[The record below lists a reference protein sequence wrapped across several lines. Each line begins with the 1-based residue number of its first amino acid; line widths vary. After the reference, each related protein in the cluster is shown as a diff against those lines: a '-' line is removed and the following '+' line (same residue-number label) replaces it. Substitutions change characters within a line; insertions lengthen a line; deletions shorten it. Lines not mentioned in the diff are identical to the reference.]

1 MASNPQP
8 QPPPPPPPPPPP
20 QQPPPLPGAGTA
32 VGGGAAEPELVSMIV
47 NHLKSQGLFDQ
58 FRRDC
63 LADVDTKPAY
73 QNLRQ
78 RVDNFVSNH
87 LATHTWSP
95 HLNKNQLRNN
105 IRQQVLKSGMLESGI
120 DRIISQVVDPKINHT
135 FRPQVE
141 KAVHEFLA
149 TLNHKEEAGP
159 STAPNEEK
167 TDASIAVQDVRG
179 TKYRLPAAV
188 FYAVLLQSHHPTWE
202 DSVSATAPSGNVAS
216 DAMSILETITSL
228 NQEASAARAST
239 ENSNPKNNDKIAKRL
254 SSQQSVDGSSDREK
268 NAEDLP
274 DREKAI
280 CDLSGEGAETFAKCE
295 DLNELPCQSEEIKN
309 SAKDTNN
316 LTSTSKDTSK
326 EIQQESEDQKSKLL
340 DKCDKKP
347 DSSEKGERRKEKKE
361 KPDKK
366 SDHSKK
372 SDDTLKSKEEK
383 QARESEPV
391 KQLVPEK
398 NSNKHKTTESTKEE
412 NMSVDSD
419 MDVLSDI
426 TVSSVHTSDLS
437 SFEEESEEETVISDS
452 TEEGEITSDD
462 EEEKNSLSKTKP
474 HANELS
480 DGKAK
485 PVRHAYVRKPFLYS
499 KYFSDSDDERTVEQR
514 RQSIAKEKE
523 ERLLRRQ
530 INRERLE
537 EKRKQK
543 AAEKTKSL
551 KTGNQNSKGKSVS
564 NLEEPSSRSLESK
577 AAGTSIKDA
586 LKEQKFLEKKVAL
599 SRKRKRDSRHAE
611 DGCKKKYEPSEEDS
625 KEMQKTNETCEKNS
639 SKELKHNHGKSEIS
653 KQLKRLSESVHSTE
667 ESKSDSKAEKEHKRK
682 PSASLQAEGAQ
693 QDSETR
699 DPKRQLDR
707 VEVSTEEL
715 QKQKSILKNEK
726 HPKKDSDAEIQHMR
740 NAAKKEGKSYRDK
753 NEKERTTLEDKL
765 SLKHKYKGD
774 SIHKSSE
781 DIELHSLERS
791 SKGEDGGQKHNQQ
804 VKVSSDDKSERKSK
818 HRSERKMSVT
828 GKDGKNIS
836 ESTLKAEELLRKE
849 NKKDRHLSTEKSR
862 AEYKSKRSLSDSRPQ
877 KDSLSASKQLPSA
890 SHRRSES
897 YSEDKHEIESTNSDC
912 NSKQEDGV
920 HKDRRRSKSL
930 VEEKIMLKS
939 KSKSHSKQFKASE
952 TELQENITKQETG
965 QKLDKD
971 KSIEENDSD
980 KQHKSKNED
989 KVFEESG
996 AESELVSGTQSTQGS
1011 QKDFG
1016 HRVKLHSGERG
1027 SVKEKY
1033 RGDKDLSNSKLERR
1047 FSAEGHKSR
1056 NLKHS
1061 NKEIKKKEESIKV
1074 EDKDIKEMDSGHE
1087 KVLSITVAMDKK
1099 QSKKISCENR
1109 KGSISNTSNQDLPG
1123 EEKQSASTTESS
1135 HTAAPQKSSMNNDD
1149 LHSGHEEEQMEVD
1162 LKPSK
1167 DQEASNIKG
1176 KSIQNLLQATDAEYA
1191 VKEKISVSLSDKELK
1206 HNLADPEVCELQFLP
1221 AAEKTVKQ
1229 EDIPNKQ
1236 VGALDALSKQAS
1248 MDQGPDKPGAYKMSV
1263 VYETGSRI
1271 LLNVPSKDQASED
1284 SRRPKNL
1291 KTVINSNS
1299 DDVPLAANSSREDAA
1314 DAVSMDISDF
1324 TESLGSMSKEC
1335 HNSGGTSLFEDT
1347 CILKNDAEQVVC
1359 MEQQDSP
1366 VLSSVMKDD
1375 GENTT
1380 MTKNIEKDNEVP
1392 RPDEQAME
1400 GSTAGLPSQQDYG
1413 EAAMLESPQETELKI
1428 KEENLLTDK
1437 AEDCGDVTTKEL
1449 LLKREKRE
1457 CLHRDPSAKGE
1468 RSTEMDN
1475 VEKNEVHDIDDMIQ
1489 SSSVFMPE
1497 TVPEETVKSSVTA
1510 SGQEGNGVTGMED
1523 KNESN
1528 AVGTSA
1534 GSSKLSLLYSS
1545 LQTTPA
1551 TVIGTSTEKFTES
1564 TVMATSTGEE
1574 RAEGALR
1581 SEKDSDATT
1590 TCSEEESEVTV
1601 ICTSIEADEG
1611 FTTGIWVKSSEGSS
1625 FITGADIGEC
1635 TVAAAEEGGG
1645 SVVTEGLAESES
1657 FLTSTEGEENGD
1669 CTMVDAE
1676 ESGKDTVN
1684 ASGVEI
1690 EDSVNSAGA
1699 EEKDDAVTSA
1709 GSEEKRK
1716 TSTCVDTGKFESS
1729 VSCLGEVESDGA
1741 VTSAGTET
1749 GEGSTSGDSLGE
1761 FRGSVRAGQ
1770 VKEHEGTVTCT
1781 GAEERGHNFII
1792 CSVTGTDVQGE
1803 STVTGA
1809 CIAMVTNNS
1818 GATGTSGNKS
1828 EDTVN
1833 GESAVTSTGITPEDD
1848 AEISVVCTGL
1858 EDSNEGFAV
1867 CLEAEKCGNLMD
1879 STGAKE
1885 EASITTASIGPCD
1898 DEDFVTSTG
1907 SKEEDEEGEGI
1918 VTSTGR
1924 GNEENEHAPTCTGME
1939 SENAL
1944 ICIGAEEGESSII
1957 CIVAEQME
1965 AESGVAGTNINKLT
1979 VDSMTS
1985 AEKEANFGTNCKNAK
2000 GIVESSVTSASAA
2013 DEGALMVHIGKHEG
2027 TLIPLDAEE
2036 CEGPMTSAMA
2046 VQDKSQSGAEDEH
2059 ENAMTCFGSREL
2071 DASTSSAVP
2080 TEDENSLI
2088 PPGREEKVKGDIIST
2103 STVEQS
2109 DAPLHSAMDAEEGPL
2124 AAARGNESGE
2134 SSMILIDSEDTEVPM
2149 PSTATEF
2156 KECMHAFSR
2165 KREKDECTMIS
2176 TSIVEEFEAPMSSA
2190 AIEYGGQL
2198 PSVKT
2203 EEINENGMVSID
2215 MEIYEVPM
2223 PSESSAGG
2231 DDDDDDESHPT
2242 ASGKEERD
2250 ECAMISTSVVEEQV
2264 IVMSGEVTEE
2274 AIQRMSDTE
2283 SKNAAV
2289 MISTSTAECFEAPM
2303 SSVAV
2308 QDEDKLASSETEGRY
2323 EAAVITTSMTEECE
2337 IVLIS
2342 ATPQAESQL
2351 IVTEGNEDA
2360 VMSPNASEECKIV
2373 ETTAAVDE
2381 QFGLAAFNA
2390 DAKSKGSVIFV
2401 GECGAPVLRVATNNE
2416 DQHAASSLGDKEEG
2430 AVITLS
2436 TMEECDSLFTFTV
2449 IEESQLAAESTELK
2463 DKNEEIFNTA
2473 NQIEC
2478 ILSSAGPEK
2487 SSNTLLVIGRENE
2500 THESGVRGESAVS
2513 QTTADSEITETDE
2526 NAVNLMSVD
2535 EALCVEI
2542 STETAVSPSPS
2553 SEASED
2559 DEQAEDALHEGVT
2572 SELSCMISEAAAES
2586 EALRNVNYKSSS
2598 NLLLESD
2605 FSEIRTSLP
2614 RAQALS
2620 LVSANEVTVNTN
2632 HGEVTVN
2639 TNHGEVTIEAE
2650 LREKSD
2656 FPVLH
2661 VGELYSCDDKTNLV
2675 KIDDIGIEV
2684 TFQKSNE
2691 TCNSGNNAALPKL
2704 AEELEFES
2712 DLKTD
2717 KPQQPESPRSE
2728 EEYMELHTKEF
2739 QKDLLQRNIALERA
2753 TFQVENLDT
2762 QKTEEHRSR
2771 GIQCKSSGTMDKE
2784 KCNQLIAQDV
2794 RKDDEQSQCSRTK
2807 PDNIKEVISGDTAE
2821 ESKEIDVKRTPP
2833 KSTMEEK
2840 DEFTIEQEM
2849 SEKEK
2854 HGLESNEN
2862 SPEGNQPV
2870 IVKRKRGRPRKYPLE
2885 AVQPG
2890 GGESK
2895 ADMSTGNLQFPIFAS
2910 GGKTPQAETL
2920 EPERKR
2926 RKLTSSEDELKE
2938 QEEGEEEDCEE
2949 DDEAHSGATTR
2960 SATRLEAQRK
2970 QPSKPTT
2977 RATSKGSSPSSV
2989 SPRKRQN
2996 LAAKKRSPSDTKINK
3011 SPPLTQLK
3019 VQSAKRKR
3027 EDSPTVVR
3035 RKGQQKTEE
3044 TPVKKAKR

>member
-1 MASNPQP
+1 MASNSQP

-20 QQPPPLPGAGTA
+20 QQPPPLPGAGAA
-32 VGGGAAEPELVSMIV
+32 VGGGASEPELVSMIV

-159 STAPNEEK
+159 STTPSEEK
-167 TDASIAVQDVRG
+167 TDGSITVQG
-179 TKYRLPAAV
+179 
-188 FYAVLLQSHHPTWE
+188 
-202 DSVSATAPSGNVAS
+202 VSATAPSGNVAS

-239 ENSNPKNNDKIAKRL
+239 ENSNPKNNDKVAKRL
-254 SSQQSVDGSSDREK
+254 SSQQSVDGSTDRER
-268 NAEDLP
+268 NVEDLP
-274 DREKAI
+274 DREKAV

-295 DLNELPCQSEEIKN
+295 DLNELPCQSEEIKT

-316 LTSTSKDTSK
+316 LTFISKDTSK
-326 EIQQESEDQKSKLL
+326 EIQQEGEDQRSKLS
-340 DKCDKKP
+340 DKYDKKP

-361 KPDKK
+361 KLDKK
-366 SDHSKK
+366 SEHSKK
-372 SDDTLKSKEEK
+372 SDDTTKSKEEK

-391 KQLVPEK
+391 KQLVSEK
-398 NSNKHKTTESTKEE
+398 NSNKHKPTESTKETREE
-412 NMSVDSD
+412 NTSVDSD

-437 SFEEESEEETVISDS
+437 SFEEETEEETVISDS

-462 EEEKNSLSKTKP
+462 EEEKNSQHKTKP
-474 HANELS
+474 HANELN

-485 PVRHAYVRKPFLYS
+485 PVRHTYVRKPFLYS

-543 AAEKTKSL
+543 AAEKTKSQ
-551 KTGNQNSKGKSVS
+551 KTGNQNAKGKSGL
-564 NLEEPSSRSLESK
+564 NLEEPSSRSHESK
-577 AAGTSIKDA
+577 ATGTSIKDV

-611 DGCKKKYEPSEEDS
+611 DGCKKKYEPSEEDT

-653 KQLKRLSESVHSTE
+653 KQLRRLSESVHSTE

-682 PSASLQAEGAQ
+682 TSTSLQAEGAQ

-707 VEVSTEEL
+707 AEVNTEEL
-715 QKQKSILKNEK
+715 QKQKSIFKNEK
-726 HPKKDSDAEIQHMR
+726 HPRKDSDTEIQHMR
-740 NAAKKEGKSYRDK
+740 NAAKKEAKSYRDK
-753 NEKERTTLEDKL
+753 NEKERTALEDKV

-774 SIHKSSE
+774 GLHKSSE
-781 DIELHSLERS
+781 DVELHSFEKSL
-791 SKGEDGGQKHNQQ
+791 KGEDGGQKHNQQ
-804 VKVSSDDKSERKSK
+804 IKVSSDDKYEKKNK
-818 HRSERKMSVT
+818 HRSERKISVT

-836 ESTLKAEELLRKE
+836 ESTLKAEESLRKE

-877 KDSLSASKQLPSA
+877 KDSLSASKQLVSA
-890 SHRRSES
+890 MHRRSES
-897 YSEDKHEIESTNSDC
+897 YSEDKHEIESANSDS
-912 NSKQEDGV
+912 NLKQEDGV

-930 VEEKIMLKS
+930 VEDKVLLKS

-952 TELQENITKQETG
+952 TELQETSIKQETG
-965 QKLDKD
+965 QKLDKE
-971 KSIEENDSD
+971 KSTEENDSD
-980 KQHKSKNED
+980 KQRKSKNED
-989 KVFEESG
+989 KVFEESS
-996 AESELVSGTQSTQGS
+996 ADFELVSGTQLTQGS
-1011 QKDFG
+1011 QKDFS
-1016 HRVKLHSGERG
+1016 HKVKSHSGERG

-1033 RGDKDLSNSKLERR
+1033 RGDKDLSNSKLEKR
-1047 FSAEGHKSR
+1047 FSAEGHKGR
-1056 NLKHS
+1056 NLKHN
-1061 NKEIKKKEESIKV
+1061 NKEIKKKEESIKS
-1074 EDKDIKEMDSGHE
+1074 EDKDTKEMDSGHE
-1087 KVLSITVAMDKK
+1087 KVLSTMLAMDKK
-1099 QSKKISCENR
+1099 QSKKIPSENR
-1109 KGSISNTSNQDLPG
+1109 KGSISNQDLLG
-1123 EEKQSASTTESS
+1123 KAKQSASTTESS
-1135 HTAAPQKSSMNNDD
+1135 HAPASQKSSMNNDD
-1149 LHSGHEEEQMEVD
+1149 LHSGHEEELMELD
-1162 LKPSK
+1162 LEQTKV
-1167 DQEASNIKG
+1167 QEASNVKG
-1176 KSIQNLLQATDAEYA
+1176 KNIQNSLQATGAECA
-1191 VKEKISVSLSDKELK
+1191 AKEKIPLSVSNEESKYSV
-1206 HNLADPEVCELQFLP
+1206 ADPEACELQFLP
-1221 AAEKTVKQ
+1221 AAEKTIK
-1229 EDIPNKQ
+1229 EDISDKQ
-1236 VGALDALSKQAS
+1236 VGALNILSKQAS
-1248 MDQGPDKPGAYKMSV
+1248 MDQGPNKQGAYQMSG
-1263 VYETGSRI
+1263 VYEKSSRV
-1271 LLNVPSKDQASED
+1271 LLNVPSKDQVSED
-1284 SRRPKNL
+1284 SNKPKNL

-1299 DDVPLAANSSREDAA
+1299 DDVPLAINSSREDAA
-1314 DAVSMDISDF
+1314 DAKSMDMDISDF
-1324 TESLGSMSKEC
+1324 TDSCSSMSKEC
-1335 HNSGGTSLFEDT
+1335 HHSDGTSVFEDT
-1347 CILKNDAEQVVC
+1347 FILKNDAARVVY
-1359 MEQQDSP
+1359 MKQQDSA
-1366 VLSSVMKDD
+1366 VLSSVMKD
-1375 GENTT
+1375 GGGNNS
-1380 MTKNIEKDNEVP
+1380 MTKSIEKGNEMP
-1392 RPDEQAME
+1392 QPDEPTME
-1400 GSTAGLPSQQDYG
+1400 DSTAGLPSQDYEE
-1413 EAAMLESPQETELKI
+1413 EAKLESTQGSELKMRE
-1428 KEENLLTDK
+1428 KNLMADIT
-1437 AEDCGDVTTKEL
+1437 EDCGDTTEEL
-1449 LLKREKRE
+1449 LLRRKARKY
-1457 CLHRDPSAKGE
+1457 LSRDPSTKGE
-1468 RSTEMDN
+1468 SSSMMDN
-1475 VEKNEVHDIDDMIQ
+1475 VEKNEVHDIDDTIQ
-1489 SSSVFMPE
+1489 SSSVLVLE
-1497 TVPEETVKSSVTA
+1497 RVPEGTVKNSVIA
-1510 SGQEGNGVTGMED
+1510 SGQEGNSVIGVED
-1523 KNESN
+1523 RNESS

-1534 GSSKLSLLYSS
+1534 GSSKFSLLYSS

-1551 TVIGTSTEKFTES
+1551 TAIGTSTEKIIES

-1574 RAEGALR
+1574 RADGASH

-1590 TCSEEESEVTV
+1590 TCSEEEGEVTV

-1611 FTTGIWVKSSEGSS
+1611 FTTGVWVKSSEGSS
-1625 FITGADIGEC
+1625 FSTGADIGEC

-1676 ESGKDTVN
+1676 ESVKDSVN

-1690 EDSVNSAGA
+1690 EDNVNSAGA

-1716 TSTCVDTGKFESS
+1716 TSACVDTGKFESS
-1729 VSCLGEVESDGA
+1729 VSCLGEAESDGA

-1749 GEGSTSGDSLGE
+1749 GEGSTSGDSSSE
-1761 FRGSVRAGQ
+1761 FRGSVTAGQ

-1792 CSVTGTDVQGE
+1792 CSVTGTDAQGE

-1809 CIAMVTNNS
+1809 CIAMVANNS
-1818 GATGTSGNKS
+1818 ATTGTSSDKS

-1858 EDSNEGFAV
+1858 EDSNEGFEV
-1867 CLEAEKCGNLMD
+1867 CLEAEKCESLMD
-1879 STGAKE
+1879 STRAKE
-1885 EASITTASIGPCD
+1885 EASVATVSVGLCD
-1898 DEDFVTSTG
+1898 DEGFVTSTG
-1907 SKEEDEEGEGI
+1907 SKEEDEEGEDI

-1924 GNEENEHAPTCTGME
+1924 GNEENEHASTCTGME

-1944 ICIGAEEGESSII
+1944 ICIGAEEGGSSII

-1965 AESGVAGTNINKLT
+1965 AESGVAGINKLT
-1979 VDSMTS
+1979 VDSMMS
-1985 AEKEANFGTNCKNAK
+1985 AEEETNCATNCKNAK
-2000 GIVESSVTSASAA
+2000 GLVESSVTSASAA
-2013 DEGALMVHIGKHEG
+2013 DEGALTPHIGKLEG

-2046 VQDKSQSGAEDEH
+2046 VQDKSQSDTEDER
-2059 ENAMTCFGSREL
+2059 ENAMTSFGSREL
-2071 DASTSSAVP
+2071 DASISSAVP
-2080 TEDENSLI
+2080 TDENSSV
-2088 PPGREEKVKGDIIST
+2088 PANREEKVKGDIIST
-2103 STVEQS
+2103 STVEES
-2109 DAPLHSAMDAEEGPL
+2109 DVPLHSALDAEEGPL
-2124 AAARGNESGE
+2124 AVARVTESRE
-2134 SSMILIDSEDTEVPM
+2134 SSMVLIDTEDTEVPM

-2156 KECMHAFSR
+2156 KECVLTCSS
-2165 KREKDECTMIS
+2165 KQEKDECTMIS

-2190 AIEYGGQL
+2190 AIEYDGQL
-2198 PSVKT
+2198 PSVKA
-2203 EEINENGMVSID
+2203 EEINENAVVSID

-2231 DDDDDDESHPT
+2231 DDNDDDESHPT
-2242 ASGKEERD
+2242 ASGKEEKD

-2264 IVMSGEVTEE
+2264 ILMSGEVTEE
-2274 AIQRMSDTE
+2274 AIQHVSDTE
-2283 SKNAAV
+2283 SKNERV
-2289 MISTSTAECFEAPM
+2289 MIPTSTAECFEAPM
-2303 SSVAV
+2303 SSVAM
-2308 QDEDKLASSETEGRY
+2308 QEENKLTGSETEGGY
-2323 EAAVITTSMTEECE
+2323 EAAMITTSVTEECE

-2342 ATPQAESQL
+2342 AAPQAESQL
-2351 IVTEGNEDA
+2351 IVADGDEDA
-2360 VMSPNASEECKIV
+2360 IISPNASEECKIV
-2373 ETTAAVDE
+2373 ETTATVDE

-2390 DAKSKGSVIFV
+2390 DAKSKGSVIFL
-2401 GECGAPVLRVATNNE
+2401 GECGAPVLRVATNSE
-2416 DQHAASSLGDKEEG
+2416 EQHAASSVGDKEEG
-2430 AVITLS
+2430 EVITLS

-2449 IEESQLAAESTELK
+2449 IEESQLAAETTEVK
-2463 DKNEEIFNTA
+2463 DKSEEIFGTA

-2478 ILSSAGPEK
+2478 ILSTTGPEN
-2487 SSNTLLVIGRENE
+2487 SSNSLLVIGRENKA
-2500 THESGVRGESAVS
+2500 HESDVRGESAAS
-2513 QTTADSEITETDE
+2513 QTTADSEITETGE
-2526 NAVNLMSVD
+2526 NSVNLMSVD

-2559 DEQAEDALHEGVT
+2559 DEQTEDVLHEDVT
-2572 SELSCMISEAAAES
+2572 SELSCVISEAAVES
-2586 EALRNVNYKSSS
+2586 ETLRNVNYKFNS

-2605 FSEIRTSLP
+2605 FSEIRTPLP
-2614 RAQALS
+2614 GAQAPS

-2632 HGEVTVN
+2632 NGEIS
-2639 TNHGEVTIEAE
+2639 IEAE
-2650 LREKSD
+2650 LGEKRN
-2656 FPVLH
+2656 FPVLR
-2661 VGELYSCDDKTNLV
+2661 VEELCGSNDKTNLIKV
-2675 KIDDIGIEV
+2675 DDVGIEV
-2684 TFQKSNE
+2684 TFPKSNS
-2691 TCNSGNNAALPKL
+2691 TLNSGNNAALPKL
-2704 AEELEFES
+2704 AEELEFETN
-2712 DLKTD
+2712 LRPEE
-2717 KPQQPESPRSE
+2717 PQQPESPRSE
-2728 EEYMELHTKEF
+2728 EGYVDLHTKEF
-2739 QKDLLQRNIALERA
+2739 QKDLLQRNIALERETCHA
-2753 TFQVENLDT
+2753 ENLDT
-2762 QKTEEHRSR
+2762 QIAEEQRSR
-2771 GIQCKSSGTMDKE
+2771 GTQCKSSGAMDKE
-2784 KCNQLIAQDV
+2784 KCYQLIAQDV
-2794 RKDDEQSQCSRTK
+2794 RKDDEASQCSEMK
-2807 PDNIKEVISGDTAE
+2807 SDNIKEVISGDTAE
-2821 ESKEIDVKRTPP
+2821 VSKEIDVKCTPP
-2833 KSTMEEK
+2833 KSTVEEK
-2840 DEFTIEQEM
+2840 DEFTIEHEM

-2854 HGLESNEN
+2854 HSLESNEN
-2862 SPEGNQPV
+2862 SPEENQPV

-2885 AVQPG
+2885 AIQPG

-2895 ADMSTGNLQFPIFAS
+2895 ADMSTGNLQFPIFANR
-2910 GGKTPQAETL
+2910 GKMPQTGTDTSNKKETTNEDEAEKAEMIVRKRGRKPRRSLVQSEETETL

-2938 QEEGEEEDCEE
+2938 QEEGEEEDGEE

-2989 SPRKRQN
+2989 SPRKQQN

-3019 VQSAKRKR
+3019 VQSTKRKR
-3027 EDSPTVVR
+3027 EDSPTAVR
-3035 RKGQQKTEE
+3035 RKGPQKTEE

>member
-20 QQPPPLPGAGTA
+20 QQPPPLPGAGAA

-159 STAPNEEK
+159 STSPSEEK
-167 TDASIAVQDVRG
+167 TDASITVQG
-179 TKYRLPAAV
+179 
-188 FYAVLLQSHHPTWE
+188 
-202 DSVSATAPSGNVAS
+202 VSATAPSGNVAS

-239 ENSNPKNNDKIAKRL
+239 ENSNPKNNDKVAKRL
-254 SSQQSVDGSSDREK
+254 SSQQSVDGSTDRER

-316 LTSTSKDTSK
+316 LTFTSK

-361 KPDKK
+361 KLDKK

-372 SDDTLKSKEEK
+372 SDDTMKSKDEK
-383 QARESEPV
+383 QGRELEPV

-398 NSNKHKTTESTKEE
+398 NSNKHKTTESTKETKEE
-412 NMSVDSD
+412 NTSVDSD

-462 EEEKNSLSKTKP
+462 EEEKNSQSKTKP

-551 KTGNQNSKGKSVS
+551 KTGNHNAKGKSGL

-577 AAGTSIKDA
+577 ATGTSIKDV

-653 KQLKRLSESVHSTE
+653 KQLRRLSESVHSTE

-682 PSASLQAEGAQ
+682 TSTSLQPEGAQ

-707 VEVSTEEL
+707 AEINTEEL
-715 QKQKSILKNEK
+715 QKQKSVFKNEK
-726 HPKKDSDAEIQHMR
+726 HPKKDSDTEIQHMR
-740 NAAKKEGKSYRDK
+740 NAAKKEAKSYRDK
-753 NEKERTTLEDKL
+753 NEKERTALEDKL

-781 DIELHSLERS
+781 DVELHSFERS
-791 SKGEDGGQKHNQQ
+791 LKGEDGGQKHNQQ
-804 VKVSSDDKSERKSK
+804 IKVSSDDKSERKSK
-818 HRSERKMSVT
+818 HRSERKISVT

-877 KDSLSASKQLPSA
+877 KDSLSASKQLASA

-912 NSKQEDGV
+912 NLKQEDGV

-930 VEEKIMLKS
+930 VEDKILLKS

-952 TELQENITKQETG
+952 SELQENLTKQETG

-971 KSIEENDSD
+971 KSMEENDSD

-996 AESELVSGTQSTQGS
+996 AEFELVSGTQSTQGS
-1011 QKDFG
+1011 QKDVT

-1047 FSAEGHKSR
+1047 FSTEGHKSR

-1061 NKEIKKKEESIKV
+1061 NKEIKKKEESIKL

-1087 KVLSITVAMDKK
+1087 KVMTITVPMDKK
-1099 QSKKISCENR
+1099 QSKKVSSESR
-1109 KGSISNTSNQDLPG
+1109 KGSISNQDLLG

-1135 HTAAPQKSSMNNDD
+1135 HAPAPQKSSMNNED
-1149 LHSGHEEEQMEVD
+1149 LHSCHGEELMELD
-1162 LKPSK
+1162 LKQTK
-1167 DQEASNIKG
+1167 VQEASNIKG
-1176 KSIQNLLQATDAEYA
+1176 ENIQNSLQATDAEYA
-1191 VKEKISVSLSDKELK
+1191 AKEKISLAISNQELK
-1206 HNLADPEVCELQFLP
+1206 HSLADSEACESQFLP
-1221 AAEKTVKQ
+1221 AAGKSVKQ

-1236 VGALDALSKQAS
+1236 VGALNTLSKQAS
-1248 MDQGPDKPGAYKMSV
+1248 MDQGPNKQGAYKTSV
-1263 VYETGSRI
+1263 VYETSGRI

-1299 DDVPLAANSSREDAA
+1299 DDVPLPINSSRGDAA
-1314 DAVSMDISDF
+1314 DAKSVDMDISDF
-1324 TESLGSMSKEC
+1324 TDSLGSMSKEC
-1335 HNSGGTSLFEDT
+1335 RNSDGTSLFEDT
-1347 CILKNDAEQVVC
+1347 FILKNDAAQVVY
-1359 MEQQDSP
+1359 MEQHNSA
-1366 VLSSVMKDD
+1366 VLSSIMKDD
-1375 GENTT
+1375 GDNTT
-1380 MTKNIEKDNEVP
+1380 ITNSVGKDNEVP
-1392 RPDEQAME
+1392 WPDEQAMKD
-1400 GSTAGLPSQQDYG
+1400 STAGVPSQEDYDG
-1413 EAAMLESPQETELKI
+1413 AAKLESTQGSELKI
-1428 KEENLLTDK
+1428 KEEDLMTDIT
-1437 AEDCGDVTTKEL
+1437 EDCGDVTTKEL
-1449 LLKREKRE
+1449 LKRKERE
-1457 CLHRDPSAKGE
+1457 CSNTDPSTKGE
-1468 RSTEMDN
+1468 RSIMSDN
-1475 VEKNEVHDIDDMIQ
+1475 MEKNEVHDIDDTIQ
-1489 SSSVFMPE
+1489 SSSVLVPE
-1497 TVPEETVKSSVTA
+1497 RVPEETVKGSVIA
-1510 SGQEGNGVTGMED
+1510 SGQEGNSVIGMED

-1534 GSSKLSLLYSS
+1534 GSSKFSLLYSS

-1551 TVIGTSTEKFTES
+1551 TVIGTSTEKITES

-1574 RAEGALR
+1574 RAEGP
-1581 SEKDSDATT
+1581 SHSGKGSDATT

-1611 FTTGIWVKSSEGSS
+1611 FTTGIWVKSSEGGS

-1635 TVAAAEEGGG
+1635 TVAAAEEGGS

-1657 FLTSTEGEENGD
+1657 FLTSTEEENGD

-1676 ESGKDTVN
+1676 ECSKDSVN
-1684 ASGVEI
+1684 ASRVEI

-1749 GEGSTSGDSLGE
+1749 GEGSTSGDSSGE
-1761 FRGSVRAGQ
+1761 LQGSVRAGQ

-1792 CSVTGTDVQGE
+1792 CSVTGTDAQGE

-1818 GATGTSGNKS
+1818 ATTGTSGDKS

-1833 GESAVTSTGITPEDD
+1833 GESTVTSTGITPEDD

-1867 CLEAEKCGNLMD
+1867 CLEAEKCESLMD
-1879 STGAKE
+1879 STRSKE
-1885 EASITTASIGPCD
+1885 EASITTVSVGPCD
-1898 DEDFVTSTG
+1898 DEGFVTSTG

-1924 GNEENEHAPTCTGME
+1924 GNEENEHASTCTGME
-1939 SENAL
+1939 GENAL

-1957 CIVAEQME
+1957 CIVSEQME

-1985 AEKEANFGTNCKNAK
+1985 AEKEANSGTNCKNAK
-2000 GIVESSVTSASAA
+2000 GIVESSVTSASAP
-2013 DEGALMVHIGKHEG
+2013 DESALTAHVGKHEG
-2027 TLIPLDAEE
+2027 TSIPLDAEE

-2046 VQDKSQSGAEDEH
+2046 VQDKSQSGAEDKH
-2059 ENAMTCFGSREL
+2059 ENAMTSFDSREL
-2071 DASTSSAVP
+2071 DASISSAVRK
-2080 TEDENSLI
+2080 EDENSLI
-2088 PPGREEKVKGDIIST
+2088 PADREEKVKGDIIST
-2103 STVEQS
+2103 STVEES

-2124 AAARGNESGE
+2124 AVARANESGE
-2134 SSMILIDSEDTEVPM
+2134 SSVILIDTEDTEVPM

-2156 KECMHAFSR
+2156 KECVHTFSS
-2165 KREKDECTMIS
+2165 KQEKDECTMIS

-2190 AIEYGGQL
+2190 AIEYDSQL

-2203 EEINENGMVSID
+2203 EEINENAIVSID

-2231 DDDDDDESHPT
+2231 DDNDDESHPT
-2242 ASGKEERD
+2242 ASGKEEKD

-2264 IVMSGEVTEE
+2264 ILMSGEVTEE
-2274 AIQRMSDTE
+2274 AIQHVSDTE
-2283 SKNAAV
+2283 SKNETV

-2303 SSVAV
+2303 SSVAM
-2308 QDEDKLASSETEGRY
+2308 QDENKLTASETEGRY
-2323 EAAVITTSMTEECE
+2323 EAAMITTSMTEECE

-2342 ATPQAESQL
+2342 AAPQAESQL
-2351 IVTEGNEDA
+2351 IVAEGDEDA
-2360 VMSPNASEECKIV
+2360 IISPNASEDCKIV
-2373 ETTAAVDE
+2373 ETTASVDE

-2401 GECGAPVLRVATNNE
+2401 GECGAPVLRVATNSE

-2449 IEESQLAAESTELK
+2449 IEESQLAAESTEVK
-2463 DKNEEIFNTA
+2463 DKSEEIFNTA

-2478 ILSSAGPEK
+2478 ILSTTGPEK
-2487 SSNTLLVIGRENE
+2487 SSNSLLVIGRENE
-2500 THESGVRGESAVS
+2500 PHENGVRGESAAS
-2513 QTTADSEITETDE
+2513 QTTVDGEIAETDE
-2526 NAVNLMSVD
+2526 NSVNLMSVD

-2559 DEQAEDALHEGVT
+2559 DEQAEDVLHEDVT
-2572 SELSCMISEAAAES
+2572 SELSCMISEAAVES
-2586 EALRNVNYKSSS
+2586 ETLRNVNYKFNS

-2605 FSEIRTSLP
+2605 FSEIRTPLP

-2620 LVSANEVTVNTN
+2620 LVSANEVTL
-2632 HGEVTVN
+2632 N

-2650 LREKSD
+2650 LGEKSD

-2661 VGELYSCDDKTNLV
+2661 VEELYGSDDKTNLV
-2675 KIDDIGIEV
+2675 KIDDTGIEV
-2684 TFQKSNE
+2684 TFQKSNA
-2691 TCNSGNNAALPKL
+2691 TFNSGNNAALPKL
-2704 AEELEFES
+2704 AEDLEFES
-2712 DLKTD
+2712 NLKTD
-2717 KPQQPESPRSE
+2717 EPQQPESPRSE
-2728 EEYMELHTKEF
+2728 EGYVDLHTKEF
-2739 QKDLLQRNIALERA
+2739 QKDLLQRNIALERE

-2762 QKTEEHRSR
+2762 QIPEEHRSR
-2771 GIQCKSSGTMDKE
+2771 GMQCKSSGTMDKE
-2784 KCNQLIAQDV
+2784 KCNRLIAQDV
-2794 RKDDEQSQCSRTK
+2794 RKDDEQSQCYKTR

-2821 ESKEIDVKRTPP
+2821 VSKEIDVKHTPP
-2833 KSTMEEK
+2833 KSTVEER

-2862 SPEGNQPV
+2862 SPEENQPV

-2910 GGKTPQAETL
+2910 RGKAPQTGTDISNKKEATNEDEAEKAEMISRKRGRKPRRSLVQSEETETL

-2926 RKLTSSEDELKE
+2926 RKLTSSEDELRE
-2938 QEEGEEEDCEE
+2938 QEEDEEEDGEE

-3019 VQSAKRKR
+3019 VQSTKRKR

-3035 RKGQQKTEE
+3035 RKGQQKIEE

>member
-1 MASNPQP
+1 MASNSQP

-20 QQPPPLPGAGTA
+20 QQPPPLPGAGAA
-32 VGGGAAEPELVSMIV
+32 VGSGAAEPELVSMIV

-149 TLNHKEEAGP
+149 TLNHKEEAG
-159 STAPNEEK
+159 SNTAPSEEK
-167 TDASIAVQDVRG
+167 ADASVTVQG
-179 TKYRLPAAV
+179 
-188 FYAVLLQSHHPTWE
+188 
-202 DSVSATAPSGNVAS
+202 VSATAPSGNVAS

-239 ENSNPKNNDKIAKRL
+239 ENSTAKNNDKVTKRL
-254 SSQQSVDGSSDREK
+254 SSQQSVDGSTDRER

-280 CDLSGEGAETFAKCE
+280 CDPSGEGAETFAKCE
-295 DLNELPCQSEEIKN
+295 DSNELPCQSEEIKN

-316 LTSTSKDTSK
+316 LTFTSKDTSK
-326 EIQQESEDQKSKLL
+326 EIQQEGEDQKSKLL

-347 DSSEKGERRKEKKE
+347 DSSERRKEKKE
-361 KPDKK
+361 KLDKK

-372 SDDTLKSKEEK
+372 SDDTVRSKEEK
-383 QARESEPV
+383 QARESEPM
-391 KQLVPEK
+391 KQLVTEK
-398 NSNKHKTTESTKEE
+398 NSNKHKTTESTKESKEE
-412 NMSVDSD
+412 NTSVDSD

-462 EEEKNSLSKTKP
+462 EEEKHSQSKTKP
-474 HANELS
+474 HANELG

-551 KTGNQNSKGKSVS
+551 KTGNQNAKGKSGL
-564 NLEEPSSRSLESK
+564 NIEEPSSGSLESK
-577 AAGTSIKDA
+577 ATGTSIKDV

-625 KEMQKTNETCEKNS
+625 KDMQKTNETCEKNS

-653 KQLKRLSESVHSTE
+653 KQLRRLSESVHSTE

-682 PSASLQAEGAQ
+682 TSTSLQVEGAQ
-693 QDSETR
+693 QESETR

-707 VEVSTEEL
+707 AEVNTEEL
-715 QKQKSILKNEK
+715 QRQKSIFKNEK
-726 HPKKDSDAEIQHMR
+726 HPKKDSDTEVQHMR
-740 NAAKKEGKSYRDK
+740 NAAKKESKSYRDK
-753 NEKERTTLEDKL
+753 NEKEKTTLEDKL

-774 SIHKSSE
+774 GVHKSSE
-781 DIELHSLERS
+781 DVELHSFERS
-791 SKGEDGGQKHNQQ
+791 LKGEDGGQKHNQQ
-804 VKVSSDDKSERKSK
+804 MKVSSDDKSERKSK
-818 HRSERKMSVT
+818 HRSERKISVT

-836 ESTLKAEELLRKE
+836 ESALKAEELLRKE

-877 KDSLSASKQLPSA
+877 KDSLSASKQLASA

-912 NSKQEDGV
+912 NLKQEDGV

-930 VEEKIMLKS
+930 AEDKILLKS

-952 TELQENITKQETG
+952 TELQENLTKESG

-971 KSIEENDSD
+971 KSMEENDSD

-989 KVFEESG
+989 KVFDESG
-996 AESELVSGTQSTQGS
+996 AEFELVSGTQSTQGS
-1011 QKDFG
+1011 QKDFS
-1016 HRVKLHSGERG
+1016 HRGKLHSGEKG

-1033 RGDKDLSNSKLERR
+1033 RGDKDLGNSKLERR

-1061 NKEIKKKEESIKV
+1061 NKEIKKKEETIKL
-1074 EDKDIKEMDSGHE
+1074 EDKDIKEMDSGQE

-1099 QSKKISCENR
+1099 QSKKIACENR
-1109 KGSISNTSNQDLPG
+1109 KGSISNQDLLG

-1135 HTAAPQKSSMNNDD
+1135 HAPASQKSSMNNDD
-1149 LHSGHEEEQMEVD
+1149 FLSGHKEELMELD
-1162 LKPSK
+1162 LKQTK
-1167 DQEASNIKG
+1167 VQEASNIEG
-1176 KSIQNLLQATDAEYA
+1176 KNFQNSLQATDAKYA
-1191 VKEKISVSLSDKELK
+1191 AKEKISLSLSNKELK
-1206 HNLADPEVCELQFLP
+1206 HNLADAKACELQFLP
-1221 AAEKTVKQ
+1221 AAEKPVKQ

-1236 VGALDALSKQAS
+1236 VGALDTLSKQDS
-1248 MDQGPDKPGAYKMSV
+1248 MDQEPNKQGAYKMSV
-1263 VYETGSRI
+1263 VYETSGRI
-1271 LLNVPSKDQASED
+1271 LLNVPSKDQPSED
-1284 SRRPKNL
+1284 SKRPKNL

-1299 DDVPLAANSSREDAA
+1299 DDVPVAINSSREDAA
-1314 DAVSMDISDF
+1314 DAKSMDMDISDV
-1324 TESLGSMSKEC
+1324 TDSLHSMSKEC
-1335 HNSGGTSLFEDT
+1335 HNSDRTSLFEDT
-1347 CILKNDAEQVVC
+1347 FILKNDAAQVVY
-1359 MEQQDSP
+1359 MEQH
-1366 VLSSVMKDD
+1366 LSVMKDD
-1375 GENTT
+1375 GDNTT
-1380 MTKNIEKDNEVP
+1380 VTNSIEKDNEVH
-1392 RPDEQAME
+1392 RPDEQAM
-1400 GSTAGLPSQQDYG
+1400 GDSTAGLLSQADSD
-1413 EAAMLESPQETELKI
+1413 EAAKLESTQGSELKI
-1428 KEENLLTDK
+1428 KEEDLMTDIT
-1437 AEDCGDVTTKEL
+1437 EDCGDVTTKEL
-1449 LLKREKRE
+1449 LLKRRERE
-1457 CLHRDPSAKGE
+1457 CSNTDPSMKGE
-1468 RSTEMDN
+1468 KSTMMDN
-1475 VEKNEVHDIDDMIQ
+1475 VEKNKVHDIDDMIQ
-1489 SSSVFMPE
+1489 SSSVLVPE
-1497 TVPEETVKSSVTA
+1497 RVPEETIKDCVTA
-1510 SGQEGNGVTGMED
+1510 SEQEGNTVIGRED

-1551 TVIGTSTEKFTES
+1551 TVIGTSTEKITES
-1564 TVMATSTGEE
+1564 TVTATSTGEE
-1574 RAEGALR
+1574 GPEGASH

-1657 FLTSTEGEENGD
+1657 FLTSTEEENGD

-1676 ESGKDTVN
+1676 ESGKDSVN

-1749 GEGSTSGDSLGE
+1749 GEGSTSGDSSGE
-1761 FRGSVRAGQ
+1761 FRVSVRAGQ

-1792 CSVTGTDVQGE
+1792 CSVTGTDAQGE

-1818 GATGTSGNKS
+1818 ATTGTSGDKS

-1867 CLEAEKCGNLMD
+1867 CLEAEKYESLMD
-1879 STGAKE
+1879 STRAKE
-1885 EASITTASIGPCD
+1885 EASITTVSVGPCD
-1898 DEDFVTSTG
+1898 DEGFVTSTG

-1924 GNEENEHAPTCTGME
+1924 GNEENEHASTCTGME
-1939 SENAL
+1939 NENAL

-1985 AEKEANFGTNCKNAK
+1985 AEKEANCGTNCKNDK

-2013 DEGALMVHIGKHEG
+2013 DEGALTAHIGKHES

-2046 VQDKSQSGAEDEH
+2046 AQDKSQSGTEDER
-2059 ENAMTCFGSREL
+2059 ENAMTSFDSREL
-2071 DASTSSAVP
+2071 DASISSAVP
-2080 TEDENSLI
+2080 KEDENSLT
-2088 PPGREEKVKGDIIST
+2088 PAGREEKVKGDIIST
-2103 STVEQS
+2103 STVEES

-2124 AAARGNESGE
+2124 AVARADESGE
-2134 SSMILIDSEDTEVPM
+2134 SSMILVDTEDTEVPM

-2156 KECMHAFSR
+2156 KECVHTFGS
-2165 KREKDECTMIS
+2165 KQEKDECTMIS

-2190 AIEYGGQL
+2190 AVEYDGQL
-2198 PSVKT
+2198 PSMKT
-2203 EEINENGMVSID
+2203 EEINENAMVSID

-2231 DDDDDDESHPT
+2231 DDNNDDDESHPT
-2242 ASGKEERD
+2242 ASGKEEKD

-2264 IVMSGEVTEE
+2264 ILMSGEVTEE
-2274 AIQRMSDTE
+2274 AIQHVSDTE
-2283 SKNAAV
+2283 SKNETV

-2303 SSVAV
+2303 SSVAM
-2308 QDEDKLASSETEGRY
+2308 QDENKLDASETEGRY
-2323 EAAVITTSMTEECE
+2323 EAAMITTSMTEECE

-2342 ATPQAESQL
+2342 AAPQAESQL
-2351 IVTEGNEDA
+2351 IVAEGDEDA
-2360 VMSPNASEECKIV
+2360 IISPNASEECKIV
-2373 ETTAAVDE
+2373 ETTATVDE
-2381 QFGLAAFNA
+2381 QFELAAFNA

-2401 GECGAPVLRVATNNE
+2401 GECGAPVLRVATNSE
-2416 DQHAASSLGDKEEG
+2416 DQHAASSIGDKEEG

-2449 IEESQLAAESTELK
+2449 IEESQLAAESTEVK
-2463 DKNEEIFNTA
+2463 DKSEEMFNTA

-2478 ILSSAGPEK
+2478 ILSTTGPEK
-2487 SSNTLLVIGRENE
+2487 SSNSLLVIGRDK
-2500 THESGVRGESAVS
+2500 THESDVRGESAAS
-2513 QTTADSEITETDE
+2513 QTTVDSEITETDE
-2526 NAVNLMSVD
+2526 NAVNLLSVD

-2542 STETAVSPSPS
+2542 STETALSPGPS

-2559 DEQAEDALHEGVT
+2559 DQQAEGVLHEDVT
-2572 SELSCMISEAAAES
+2572 SELSCMISEASVES
-2586 EALRNVNYKSSS
+2586 ETLRNVNYKFNS

-2605 FSEIRTSLP
+2605 FSEIRTPLP

-2632 HGEVTVN
+2632 P
-2639 TNHGEVTIEAE
+2639 GEVTIEAE
-2650 LREKSD
+2650 LGEKSD

-2661 VGELYSCDDKTNLV
+2661 VEDLYSGDDKTNLV

-2684 TFQKSNE
+2684 TFPKSNA
-2691 TCNSGNNAALPKL
+2691 TFNSGNNAALPKL

-2712 DLKTD
+2712 NLRTD
-2717 KPQQPESPRSE
+2717 ESQQPESPRSE
-2728 EEYMELHTKEF
+2728 EEYADVHTKEF
-2739 QKDLLQRNIALERA
+2739 QKDVLQQNIALERE
-2753 TFQVENLDT
+2753 TFHVENSET
-2762 QKTEEHRSR
+2762 QTTEEHRSR
-2771 GIQCKSSGTMDKE
+2771 GIQCKSSGAMDKE

-2794 RKDDEQSQCSRTK
+2794 RIDDEQSHCSKAK
-2807 PDNIKEVISGDTAE
+2807 PDNIKEVIAGDTAE
-2821 ESKEIDVKRTPP
+2821 MPEEIDVKHTSP

-2840 DEFTIEQEM
+2840 DEFTIEQDM

-2854 HGLESNEN
+2854 HGPESNEN

-2885 AVQPG
+2885 TVQPG

-2895 ADMSTGNLQFPIFAS
+2895 ADMSTGNLQFPIFVS
-2910 GGKTPQAETL
+2910 RGKTPQIGTDISNKKETTNEDEAEKAEMIVRKRGRKPRRSLLQSEETETL

-2938 QEEGEEEDCEE
+2938 QEEGEEEDDEE

-2996 LAAKKRSPSDTKINK
+2996 LAMKKRSPSDTKINK

-3019 VQSAKRKR
+3019 MQSTKRKR
-3027 EDSPTVVR
+3027 EDSPTTVVR
-3035 RKGQQKTEE
+3035 RKAQQKTEE

>member
-20 QQPPPLPGAGTA
+20 QQPPPLPGAGSA
-32 VGGGAAEPELVSMIV
+32 VGSGAAEPELVSMIV

-149 TLNHKEEAGP
+149 TLNHKDEAGP
-159 STAPNEEK
+159 STAPSEEK
-167 TDASIAVQDVRG
+167 ADASITVQG
-179 TKYRLPAAV
+179 
-188 FYAVLLQSHHPTWE
+188 
-202 DSVSATAPSGNVAS
+202 VSATAPSGNVAS

-239 ENSNPKNNDKIAKRL
+239 ENSNPKNSDKVAKRL
-254 SSQQSVDGSSDREK
+254 SSQQSVDGSTDRER
-268 NAEDLP
+268 NAEDLT

-280 CDLSGEGAETFAKCE
+280 CDLSGEGAETLAKCE
-295 DLNELPCQSEEIKN
+295 ELNELPCQSEEIKN
-309 SAKDTNN
+309 SAKDTNH
-316 LTSTSKDTSK
+316 LTFTNKDTSK

-361 KPDKK
+361 KLDKK

-372 SDDTLKSKEEK
+372 SDDTTKSKEEK
-383 QARESEPV
+383 QARELEPV

-398 NSNKHKTTESTKEE
+398 NSNKHKAAESTKEE

-419 MDVLSDI
+419 TDVLSDI

-437 SFEEESEEETVISDS
+437 SFEEESEEEAVISDS

-462 EEEKNSLSKTKP
+462 EEEKNSQSKTKP

-485 PVRHAYVRKPFLYS
+485 PIRHAYVRKPFLYS

-543 AAEKTKSL
+543 AAERTKYL
-551 KTGNQNSKGKSVS
+551 KTGNQNAKGKSGL

-577 AAGTSIKDA
+577 VTGTSIKDV

-611 DGCKKKYEPSEEDS
+611 DGCRKKYEPSEEDS
-625 KEMQKTNETCEKNS
+625 KEMHKTNETCEKNS

-653 KQLKRLSESVHSTE
+653 KQLRRLSESVHSTE

-682 PSASLQAEGAQ
+682 TSTSLQAEGAQ

-707 VEVSTEEL
+707 AEVNNEEL
-715 QKQKSILKNEK
+715 QKQKSLFKNEK
-726 HPKKDSDAEIQHMR
+726 HLKKDSDTEIQHLR
-740 NAAKKEGKSYRDK
+740 NVPKKEAKSYRDK
-753 NEKERTTLEDKL
+753 NEKERTVLEDKL
-765 SLKHKYKGD
+765 TLKHKYKGD
-774 SIHKSSE
+774 CIHKSSE
-781 DIELHSLERS
+781 DVELHSSERS
-791 SKGEDGGQKHNQQ
+791 LKGEDGGQKHNQQ
-804 VKVSSDDKSERKSK
+804 IKVSSDDKSERKSK
-818 HRSERKMSVT
+818 HRSERKISVT
-828 GKDGKNIS
+828 GKDGKNVS

-877 KDSLSASKQLPSA
+877 KDSLSASKQLASA

-912 NSKQEDGV
+912 NLKQEDSI

-930 VEEKIMLKS
+930 VEDKILLKS

-952 TELQENITKQETG
+952 TELQENLAKQETG

-971 KSIEENDSD
+971 KSMEENDSD

-989 KVFEESG
+989 KVFEDSG
-996 AESELVSGTQSTQGS
+996 AEFELVSGTQSTQGS
-1011 QKDFG
+1011 QKDFS
-1016 HRVKLHSGERG
+1016 HRIKLHSGERG

-1061 NKEIKKKEESIKV
+1061 NKEIKKKEESIKL
-1074 EDKDIKEMDSGHE
+1074 EDKDIKEIDSGHE
-1087 KVLSITVAMDKK
+1087 KILSVTVAMDKK

-1109 KGSISNTSNQDLPG
+1109 KGSISNQDLLG
-1123 EEKQSASTTESS
+1123 EEKQSVSTTESS
-1135 HTAAPQKSSMNNDD
+1135 HAPAPQKSSMNNDD
-1149 LHSGHEEEQMEVD
+1149 LHSGHEEELMELD
-1162 LKPSK
+1162 LKQTK
-1167 DQEASNIKG
+1167 VQEASNIEG
-1176 KSIQNLLQATDAEYA
+1176 KNIQNSLQATEAECA
-1191 VKEKISVSLSDKELK
+1191 AKEKISPSISNKELK
-1206 HNLADPEVCELQFLP
+1206 HSLSDPGGCESQFLP
-1221 AAEKTVKQ
+1221 AAEKTIKQ
-1229 EDIPNKQ
+1229 EDISNKQ
-1236 VGALDALSKQAS
+1236 VGALDTLSKQAS
-1248 MDQGPDKPGAYKMSV
+1248 MDEGPNKKGAYKVSI
-1263 VYETGSRI
+1263 VYETSGRI
-1271 LLNVPSKDQASED
+1271 SLNVPSKDQASEH

-1299 DDVPLAANSSREDAA
+1299 DDVPLAINSSREDAA
-1314 DAVSMDISDF
+1314 DAKSIDMDISDF
-1324 TESLGSMSKEC
+1324 TDSLGSVSKEC
-1335 HNSGGTSLFEDT
+1335 HNSDGTSLFEDT
-1347 CILKNDAEQVVC
+1347 FILKNDAAQVVY
-1359 MEQQDSP
+1359 MEQHDNA
-1366 VLSSVMKDD
+1366 VLSSVTKDD
-1375 GENTT
+1375 GDAIT
-1380 MTKNIEKDNEVP
+1380 MTNSIEKVDKVS

-1400 GSTAGLPSQQDYG
+1400 DSTAGLCSQEDYDK
-1413 EAAMLESPQETELKI
+1413 ATKLESPQGSVLKI
-1428 KEENLLTDK
+1428 KEENLVADIT
-1437 AEDCGDVTTKEL
+1437 EDCGNVTTKEL
-1449 LLKREKRE
+1449 LKRKEKD
-1457 CLHRDPSAKGE
+1457 CLSTDPSTKGG
-1468 RSTEMDN
+1468 RSTIMDN
-1475 VEKNEVHDIDDMIQ
+1475 VKKNKVHDIDDMIQ
-1489 SSSVFMPE
+1489 SSSVLVPE
-1497 TVPEETVKSSVTA
+1497 GVPEETIKGSVIA
-1510 SGQEGNGVTGMED
+1510 SGQEGNGVIVMED

-1534 GSSKLSLLYSS
+1534 GSSKLSSLYSS
-1545 LQTTPA
+1545 LRTTPA
-1551 TVIGTSTEKFTES
+1551 TVIGTSTEKLIES
-1564 TVMATSTGEE
+1564 TVTATSTGEE
-1574 RAEGALR
+1574 RAEGASH

-1590 TCSEEESEVTV
+1590 TCSEEESEVAV

-1611 FTTGIWVKSSEGSS
+1611 FTTGIWVKSSEGGS

-1645 SVVTEGLAESES
+1645 SAVTEGLAESES

-1676 ESGKDTVN
+1676 ESGKDSVN

-1749 GEGSTSGDSLGE
+1749 GEGSTSGDSSGE
-1761 FRGSVRAGQ
+1761 FRGSVRAVQ

-1792 CSVTGTDVQGE
+1792 SSVTGTDAQGE
-1803 STVTGA
+1803 GAVTGA
-1809 CIAMVTNNS
+1809 CIAVVTDNS
-1818 GATGTSGNKS
+1818 ATTGTSGDKS

-1833 GESAVTSTGITPEDD
+1833 GESTVTSTGITPEDD
-1848 AEISVVCTGL
+1848 TEISVVCTGL

-1867 CLEAEKCGNLMD
+1867 CLEAEKCESLMD
-1879 STGAKE
+1879 STRAKE
-1885 EASITTASIGPCD
+1885 EANITTVSVGPCD
-1898 DEDFVTSTG
+1898 DEGFVTSTG
-1907 SKEEDEEGEGI
+1907 SKEEDEEDEGI

-1924 GNEENEHAPTCTGME
+1924 GNEENEHASTCTGME

-1985 AEKEANFGTNCKNAK
+1985 AEKEANCGTNCKNEK

-2013 DEGALMVHIGKHEG
+2013 DEGALTVHVGKHEG

-2046 VQDKSQSGAEDEH
+2046 VQVESQPGAEDEH
-2059 ENAMTCFGSREL
+2059 ENAMTSFDSREL
-2071 DASTSSAVP
+2071 DASISSAVP
-2080 TEDENSLI
+2080 KEDENSLI
-2088 PPGREEKVKGDIIST
+2088 PADREEKVKGDIIST
-2103 STVEQS
+2103 STVEES

-2124 AAARGNESGE
+2124 AVARANESGE
-2134 SSMILIDSEDTEVPM
+2134 SSMILIDTEDTEVPM
-2149 PSTATEF
+2149 PSTAAEF
-2156 KECMHAFSR
+2156 KECVHTFSS
-2165 KREKDECTMIS
+2165 KQEKDECTMIS

-2190 AIEYGGQL
+2190 AIEYDGQL
-2198 PSVKT
+2198 HSVKA
-2203 EEINENGMVSID
+2203 EEINENAMVSID
-2215 MEIYEVPM
+2215 MEVYEVPM

-2231 DDDDDDESHPT
+2231 DDDDESQPT
-2242 ASGKEERD
+2242 ASGKEEKD

-2264 IVMSGEVTEE
+2264 ILMSGGVTEE
-2274 AIQRMSDTE
+2274 AIQHVSDTE
-2283 SKNAAV
+2283 SKNETV

-2308 QDEDKLASSETEGRY
+2308 QDENKLTASETEGRY
-2323 EAAVITTSMTEECE
+2323 EAAMITTSMTEECE

-2342 ATPQAESQL
+2342 AAPQAESQL
-2351 IVTEGNEDA
+2351 IVAEGDDDA
-2360 VMSPNASEECKIV
+2360 IISPNASEECKIV
-2373 ETTAAVDE
+2373 ETTATVDE
-2381 QFGLAAFNA
+2381 QFELAAFSG

-2401 GECGAPVLRVATNNE
+2401 GECGAPVLRVATNSE
-2416 DQHAASSLGDKEEG
+2416 DQHAASSIGDKEEG

-2436 TMEECDSLFTFTV
+2436 TMEECDSLFTFAV
-2449 IEESQLAAESTELK
+2449 IEESQLPAESTEVK
-2463 DKNEEIFNTA
+2463 DKSEEIFNTT

-2478 ILSSAGPEK
+2478 ILSTTGPEK
-2487 SSNTLLVIGRENE
+2487 SSNSLLVIGRENE
-2500 THESGVRGESAVS
+2500 THESGVRGESAAS
-2513 QTTADSEITETDE
+2513 QTTVDSEITETDE
-2526 NAVNLMSVD
+2526 NSVNLMSVD

-2559 DEQAEDALHEGVT
+2559 GEQAEDVLHEDVT
-2572 SELSCMISEAAAES
+2572 SELSCMISEAAVES
-2586 EALRNVNYKSSS
+2586 ETLRNVNYKLNS

-2605 FSEIRTSLP
+2605 FSEIRTPVP

-2620 LVSANEVTVNTN
+2620 LVSANEGTVNTN
-2632 HGEVTVN
+2632 HD
-2639 TNHGEVTIEAE
+2639 EVTIEAE
-2650 LREKSD
+2650 LGEKSD
-2656 FPVLH
+2656 FPLLH
-2661 VGELYSCDDKTNLV
+2661 VEELYSSDDKTNLV
-2675 KIDDIGIEV
+2675 KIDDVGIEV
-2684 TFQKSNE
+2684 ALQKSN
-2691 TCNSGNNAALPKL
+2691 TNFNSGNNAALPKL

-2712 DLKTD
+2712 NLRTD
-2717 KPQQPESPRSE
+2717 ESQQLESPRSE
-2728 EEYMELHTKEF
+2728 EGYVDLHTKEF
-2739 QKDLLQRNIALERA
+2739 QKDLLQRSIALERE
-2753 TFQVENLDT
+2753 TFRVENLDT
-2762 QKTEEHRSR
+2762 QITEEHRSR
-2771 GIQCKSSGTMDKE
+2771 GIQCKSSGAMDKE
-2784 KCNQLIAQDV
+2784 NCNQLIAQNV
-2794 RKDDEQSQCSRTK
+2794 RKDDEQSQCSKTK

-2821 ESKEIDVKRTPP
+2821 AYKEIDVKHTPP
-2833 KSTMEEK
+2833 KSTVEEK

-2854 HGLESNEN
+2854 HGLESSEN
-2862 SPEGNQPV
+2862 SPEENQPV

-2895 ADMSTGNLQFPIFAS
+2895 ADMSTGNLQFPVFPNR
-2910 GGKTPQAETL
+2910 GKTPQTETL

-2938 QEEGEEEDCEE
+2938 QEEGEEEDGEE
-2949 DDEAHSGATTR
+2949 DDESHSGATTR

-2970 QPSKPTT
+2970 QPGKPNT
-2977 RATSKGSSPSSV
+2977 RATSKSSSPSSV

-3019 VQSAKRKR
+3019 VQSTKRRR

-3035 RKGQQKTEE
+3035 RKAQQKTEE

>member
-20 QQPPPLPGAGTA
+20 QQPPPLPGAGAA

-159 STAPNEEK
+159 STAPSEEK
-167 TDASIAVQDVRG
+167 RDASITVQG
-179 TKYRLPAAV
+179 
-188 FYAVLLQSHHPTWE
+188 
-202 DSVSATAPSGNVAS
+202 VSATAPSGNVAS

-239 ENSNPKNNDKIAKRL
+239 ENSNPKNNDKVAKRL
-254 SSQQSVDGSSDREK
+254 SSQQSVDGSTDRER

-280 CDLSGEGAETFAKCE
+280 CDLPGEGAETFAKCE

-316 LTSTSKDTSK
+316 LSFTIKDTSK
-326 EIQQESEDQKSKLL
+326 DIQQESEDQKNKLL

-361 KPDKK
+361 KLDKK

-372 SDDTLKSKEEK
+372 SDDTTKSKEEK

-412 NMSVDSD
+412 NTSVDSD

-462 EEEKNSLSKTKP
+462 EEEKNSQSKAKP

-551 KTGNQNSKGKSVS
+551 KTGNQNAKGKSGL
-564 NLEEPSSRSLESK
+564 NLEEPSSRSLEAK
-577 AAGTSIKDA
+577 ATGTSIKDV

-653 KQLKRLSESVHSTE
+653 KQLRRLSESVHSTE
-667 ESKSDSKAEKEHKRK
+667 ESKSDSKSEKEHKRK
-682 PSASLQAEGAQ
+682 TSTSLQAEGAQ

-707 VEVSTEEL
+707 AEVNTEEL
-715 QKQKSILKNEK
+715 QKQKSIFKNEK
-726 HPKKDSDAEIQHMR
+726 HTKKDSDTEIQHMR
-740 NAAKKEGKSYRDK
+740 NAAKKEAKSYRDK
-753 NEKERTTLEDKL
+753 NEKERTALEDKL

-781 DIELHSLERS
+781 DVELHSFERS
-791 SKGEDGGQKHNQQ
+791 LKGEDGGQKHNQQ
-804 VKVSSDDKSERKSK
+804 IKVSSDDKSERKSK
-818 HRSERKMSVT
+818 HRSERKISVT

-877 KDSLSASKQLPSA
+877 KDSLSASKQLASA
-890 SHRRSES
+890 SHKRSES

-912 NSKQEDGV
+912 NLKQEDGV

-930 VEEKIMLKS
+930 VEDKILLKS

-952 TELQENITKQETG
+952 TELQENLTKQEAA

-971 KSIEENDSD
+971 KSMEENDSD

-996 AESELVSGTQSTQGS
+996 AEFELVSGTQSTQGS
-1011 QKDFG
+1011 QKDCS

-1027 SVKEKY
+1027 SVKEKH

-1061 NKEIKKKEESIKV
+1061 NKEIKKKEESIKLD
-1074 EDKDIKEMDSGHE
+1074 DKDIKEMDSGHE
-1087 KVLSITVAMDKK
+1087 KVLSITVTTDKK

-1109 KGSISNTSNQDLPG
+1109 KGSISNQDLLG
-1123 EEKQSASTTESS
+1123 EEKQSASTNESS
-1135 HTAAPQKSSMNNDD
+1135 HAPAPQKSSMNNDD
-1149 LHSGHEEEQMEVD
+1149 LHSGHEEELMELD
-1162 LKPSK
+1162 LKQAK
-1167 DQEASNIKG
+1167 VEEASNIKG
-1176 KSIQNLLQATDAEYA
+1176 KNIQNSIQATGAEYA
-1191 VKEKISVSLSDKELK
+1191 AKEKISLYISNKELK
-1206 HNLADPEVCELQFLP
+1206 HSLADPEACESQFLP

-1236 VGALDALSKQAS
+1236 VGALDTLSKQPS
-1248 MDQGPDKPGAYKMSV
+1248 MDQGPNKQGTYKMSV
-1263 VYETGSRI
+1263 VYETSGRI
-1271 LLNVPSKDQASED
+1271 LLNVPSEDQASED

-1299 DDVPLAANSSREDAA
+1299 DDVPLAINSSREDA
-1314 DAVSMDISDF
+1314 DAKSIDTDISDF
-1324 TESLGSMSKEC
+1324 TDSLGNMSKEC
-1335 HNSGGTSLFEDT
+1335 HDSDATSLFEDT
-1347 CILKNDAEQVVC
+1347 FILKNDAAQVVY
-1359 MEQQDSP
+1359 MEQQDSA
-1366 VLSSVMKDD
+1366 VLSSIMKDNGD
-1375 GENTT
+1375 HTS
-1380 MTKNIEKDNEVP
+1380 MTNSIEKDNEVP
-1392 RPDEQAME
+1392 QPDEQAME
-1400 GSTAGLPSQQDYG
+1400 DSTAGLPSQEVYD
-1413 EAAMLESPQETELKI
+1413 EAAKLESSQGSELKI
-1428 KEENLLTDK
+1428 KEENLMTDIT
-1437 AEDCGDVTTKEL
+1437 EDRGEVTTKEL
-1449 LLKREKRE
+1449 ILKRKERE
-1457 CLHRDPSAKGE
+1457 CLNTDPSTKEE
-1468 RSTEMDN
+1468 RSTMMDN

-1489 SSSVFMPE
+1489 SSSVLVPE
-1497 TVPEETVKSSVTA
+1497 RVPEETVKGSVIA
-1510 SGQEGNGVTGMED
+1510 SGQEGNGVIGVED

-1551 TVIGTSTEKFTES
+1551 TVIGTSTDKIIES

-1574 RAEGALR
+1574 RAEGASH

-1611 FTTGIWVKSSEGSS
+1611 FTTGIWVKSSGGGS
-1625 FITGADIGEC
+1625 FITGADVGEC

-1669 CTMVDAE
+1669 CTLVDAE
-1676 ESGKDTVN
+1676 ESGKDSVN

-1749 GEGSTSGDSLGE
+1749 GEGSTSGDSSGE

-1792 CSVTGTDVQGE
+1792 CSVTGTDAQGE

-1818 GATGTSGNKS
+1818 VTTGTSGDKS
-1828 EDTVN
+1828 EDTIN

-1858 EDSNEGFAV
+1858 EDSNEGFGV
-1867 CLEAEKCGNLMD
+1867 CLEAEKCGSLMD
-1879 STGAKE
+1879 STRAKE
-1885 EASITTASIGPCD
+1885 EANITTVSVGPCD
-1898 DEDFVTSTG
+1898 DEGFVTSTG

-1924 GNEENEHAPTCTGME
+1924 GNEENEHASTCTGME

-1944 ICIGAEEGESSII
+1944 ICVGAEEGESSII

-1985 AEKEANFGTNCKNAK
+1985 AEKEANCGTNCKNAK
-2000 GIVESSVTSASAA
+2000 GIVESSVTSGSAA
-2013 DEGALMVHIGKHEG
+2013 DEGALTAHIGKHEG

-2046 VQDKSQSGAEDEH
+2046 VQDKSQSGAEDKH
-2059 ENAMTCFGSREL
+2059 ENAMTSFVSREL
-2071 DASTSSAVP
+2071 DASISSAVP
-2080 TEDENSLI
+2080 AEGENFLI
-2088 PPGREEKVKGDIIST
+2088 PADREEKVKGDIIST
-2103 STVEQS
+2103 STVEES

-2124 AAARGNESGE
+2124 AVARADESGE
-2134 SSMILIDSEDTEVPM
+2134 SSVILIDTEDTEVPM

-2156 KECMHAFSR
+2156 KECVHTFSS
-2165 KREKDECTMIS
+2165 KQEKDECTMIS

-2190 AIEYGGQL
+2190 AIEYNGQL

-2203 EEINENGMVSID
+2203 EEINENAMVSID
-2215 MEIYEVPM
+2215 MEVYEVPM

-2231 DDDDDDESHPT
+2231 DDNDDGESHPT
-2242 ASGKEERD
+2242 ASGKEEKD

-2264 IVMSGEVTEE
+2264 ILMSGEVTEE
-2274 AIQRMSDTE
+2274 AIQHVSDTE
-2283 SKNAAV
+2283 SKNETV

-2308 QDEDKLASSETEGRY
+2308 QDENKLIASETEGRY
-2323 EAAVITTSMTEECE
+2323 EAAMITTSMTEECE

-2342 ATPQAESQL
+2342 AAPQAESRL
-2351 IVTEGNEDA
+2351 IVAEGDEDTII
-2360 VMSPNASEECKIV
+2360 SPNASEECKIV
-2373 ETTAAVDE
+2373 ETTATVDE

-2401 GECGAPVLRVATNNE
+2401 GECGAPVLRVATNSE
-2416 DQHAASSLGDKEEG
+2416 DQHAASSLGDKEG

-2449 IEESQLAAESTELK
+2449 IEESQLDAESTEVK
-2463 DKNEEIFNTA
+2463 DKSEEIFNTA

-2478 ILSSAGPEK
+2478 ILSTTGPEK
-2487 SSNTLLVIGRENE
+2487 SSNSLLVIGRENE
-2500 THESGVRGESAVS
+2500 THESGVRGESAAS
-2513 QTTADSEITETDE
+2513 QTTVDSEITEADE
-2526 NAVNLMSVD
+2526 NSVNLMSVD

-2559 DEQAEDALHEGVT
+2559 DEQAEDVLHEDVT
-2572 SELSCMISEAAAES
+2572 SELACMISETAVES
-2586 EALRNVNYKSSS
+2586 ETLRNVNYKFNS

-2605 FSEIRTSLP
+2605 FSEIRTPLP

-2632 HGEVTVN
+2632 HS
-2639 TNHGEVTIEAE
+2639 EVTIEAE
-2650 LREKSD
+2650 LGEKSD
-2656 FPVLH
+2656 FPVLR
-2661 VGELYSCDDKTNLV
+2661 VEELYSSDDKTNLV

-2684 TFQKSNE
+2684 TFQKSN
-2691 TCNSGNNAALPKL
+2691 TTFHSGNNAALPKL
-2704 AEELEFES
+2704 AEELEFDS
-2712 DLKTD
+2712 NLRTD
-2717 KPQQPESPRSE
+2717 EPQQPESPRSE
-2728 EEYMELHTKEF
+2728 EGYVDLHTKEF
-2739 QKDLLQRNIALERA
+2739 PKDLLQRNIALERE
-2753 TFQVENLDT
+2753 TFHVENLDT
-2762 QKTEEHRSR
+2762 QITEEHRSR

-2784 KCNQLIAQDV
+2784 KYNQMIAQDV
-2794 RKDDEQSQCSRTK
+2794 RKGDEQSQCSKTK
-2807 PDNIKEVISGDTAE
+2807 SDNIKEVISGDTAE
-2821 ESKEIDVKRTPP
+2821 VSKEIDVKHTPP

-2840 DEFTIEQEM
+2840 DEFTIKQEM
-2849 SEKEK
+2849 SEKER

-2862 SPEGNQPV
+2862 SPEENQPI

-2910 GGKTPQAETL
+2910 RGKMPQAGTDISNKETTNEDEAEKAEMIVRKRGRKPRRSLVQSEETETL

-2938 QEEGEEEDCEE
+2938 QEEGEEEDGEE

-3019 VQSAKRKR
+3019 VQSTKRKR

>member
-1 MASNPQP
+1 MESNKRFGNK
-8 QPPPPPPPPPPP
+8 
-20 QQPPPLPGAGTA
+20 LTHCSDA
-32 VGGGAAEPELVSMIV
+32 I
-47 NHLKSQGLFDQ
+47 
-58 FRRDC
+58 
-63 LADVDTKPAY
+63 
-73 QNLRQ
+73 
-78 RVDNFVSNH
+78 DN
-87 LATHTWSP
+87 W
-95 HLNKNQLRNN
+95 
-105 IRQQVLKSGMLESGI
+105 SGMLESGI

-159 STAPNEEK
+159 STAASEEK
-167 TDASIAVQDVRG
+167 TDASVTVQG
-179 TKYRLPAAV
+179 
-188 FYAVLLQSHHPTWE
+188 
-202 DSVSATAPSGNVAS
+202 VSATAPIGNVAN

-239 ENSNPKNNDKIAKRL
+239 ENSNPKSNDRVAKRL
-254 SSQQSVDGSSDREK
+254 LSQQSVDGSTEK
-268 NAEDLP
+268 ERNTEDLP
-274 DREKAI
+274 DREKAV

-316 LTSTSKDTSK
+316 LTFTSK
-326 EIQQESEDQKSKLL
+326 EIQQESEDQKSKIL
-340 DKCDKKP
+340 DKYDKKP
-347 DSSEKGERRKEKKE
+347 DSSEKGDRRKEKKE
-361 KPDKK
+361 KLDKK

-372 SDDTLKSKEEK
+372 SDDSTKSKEEK

-398 NSNKHKTTESTKEE
+398 NSNKHKTIESTKEE
-412 NMSVDSD
+412 NASVDSD

-437 SFEEESEEETVISDS
+437 SFEEESEEEAVISDS

-462 EEEKNSLSKTKP
+462 EEEKNSQSKTKP
-474 HANELS
+474 HTNELS

-514 RQSIAKEKE
+514 RQSIVKKE

-551 KTGNQNSKGKSVS
+551 KTGNQNAKGKSGF
-564 NLEEPSSRSLESK
+564 NLEAPSSRSLESK
-577 AAGTSIKDA
+577 ASGTSIKDV

-653 KQLKRLSESVHSTE
+653 KQLRRLSESVHSTE
-667 ESKSDSKAEKEHKRK
+667 ESKTDSKAEKEHKRRT
-682 PSASLQAEGAQ
+682 STSLQAEGSQ

-707 VEVSTEEL
+707 AEVNTEEL
-715 QKQKSILKNEK
+715 QKQKSIFKNEK
-726 HPKKDSDAEIQHMR
+726 HPKKDSDTEIQHVR
-740 NAAKKEGKSYRDK
+740 NAAKKEAKSYRDK
-753 NEKERTTLEDKL
+753 SEKERTTSEDKL
-765 SLKHKYKGD
+765 SLKHKHKGD
-774 SIHKSSE
+774 GIHKSSE
-781 DIELHSLERS
+781 DVELHSSERS
-791 SKGEDGGQKHNQQ
+791 LKGEDGAQKHNQQ
-804 VKVSSDDKSERKSK
+804 IKVSSDDKSERKSK
-818 HRSERKMSVT
+818 HRSERKVSVT
-828 GKDGKNIS
+828 GKEGKSIS

-849 NKKDRHLSTEKSR
+849 NKRDRHLSTEKSR

-877 KDSLSASKQLPSA
+877 KDSLSASKQLASA

-912 NSKQEDGV
+912 NLKQEDGV

-930 VEEKIMLKS
+930 VEDRVLLKS
-939 KSKSHSKQFKASE
+939 KSKSHSKQLKASE
-952 TELQENITKQETG
+952 TELQENLTKQESG
-965 QKLDKD
+965 QKPDKD
-971 KSIEENDSD
+971 KGMEENDSD
-980 KQHKSKNED
+980 KQRKSKNED
-989 KVFEESG
+989 KVFEESS
-996 AESELVSGTQSTQGS
+996 AEFELVSGTQSTQGS
-1011 QKDFG
+1011 QKDFS
-1016 HRVKLHSGERG
+1016 HRAKLHSGERG

-1047 FSAEGHKSR
+1047 VSAEGHKSR

-1061 NKEIKKKEESIKV
+1061 NKEIKKKEESTKL

-1087 KVLSITVAMDKK
+1087 KVSSITVAVDKK

-1109 KGSISNTSNQDLPG
+1109 KGSISNQDLLG
-1123 EEKQSASTTESS
+1123 VGKQSASTTKSS
-1135 HTAAPQKSSMNNDD
+1135 HAPAPQKSSMNNND
-1149 LHSGHEEEQMEVD
+1149 LRSGHEEELTELALGQTKV
-1162 LKPSK
+1162 P
-1167 DQEASNIKG
+1167 EASNIKG
-1176 KSIQNLLQATDAEYA
+1176 KNMHNSLQAPDAEHA
-1191 VKEKISVSLSDKELK
+1191 AKEKVSLSVTNKKLK
-1206 HNLADPEVCELQFLP
+1206 HSLADPEACESRFLP

-1229 EDIPNKQ
+1229 EDILNKQ

-1248 MDQGPDKPGAYKMSV
+1248 MDQEPGKQGTYKMDV
-1263 VYETGSRI
+1263 VYETSGRI
-1271 LLNVPSKDQASED
+1271 SLNVASKDQASED

-1299 DDVPLAANSSREDAA
+1299 DDVPLAINSSREDAA
-1314 DAVSMDISDF
+1314 DAKSVDMDISDF
-1324 TESLGSMSKEC
+1324 TDSLGSMSNEGR
-1335 HNSGGTSLFEDT
+1335 NSDGTSLFEDSF
-1347 CILKNDAEQVVC
+1347 ILRNDAAQVVY
-1359 MEQQDSP
+1359 MEEQSSA
-1366 VLSSVMKDD
+1366 VLSSAMKDD
-1375 GENTT
+1375 GGNTT
-1380 MTKNIEKDNEVP
+1380 VTNSIEKDNEVP
-1392 RPDEQAME
+1392 RPDEHAME
-1400 GSTAGLPSQQDYG
+1400 DSTAGLPSQGDNG
-1413 EAAMLESPQETELKI
+1413 EAAKSESTQGSELKI
-1428 KEENLLTDK
+1428 KKENLMTDIT
-1437 AEDCGDVTTKEL
+1437 EGCGDITTKEL
-1449 LLKREKRE
+1449 PLKRKERE
-1457 CLHRDPSAKGE
+1457 YLNTDPSTKGG
-1468 RSTEMDN
+1468 RSTMMDN
-1475 VEKNEVHDIDDMIQ
+1475 VEKHEAHDIDDMIQ
-1489 SSSVFMPE
+1489 SSSVLVPE
-1497 TVPEETVKSSVTA
+1497 RVPEERVKGSGVA
-1510 SGQEGNGVTGMED
+1510 SGQEGNSVISVED

-1534 GSSKLSLLYSS
+1534 GSSKLSLYSS

-1551 TVIGTSTEKFTES
+1551 TVIGTSTEKIIES

-1574 RAEGALR
+1574 RAAGA
-1581 SEKDSDATT
+1581 SHSGKDSDATT
-1590 TCSEEESEVTV
+1590 TCSEEESEVTL

-1611 FTTGIWVKSSEGSS
+1611 FTTGTWVKSSEGSS

-1669 CTMVDAE
+1669 CIMVDAE
-1676 ESGKDTVN
+1676 ESGKDSVN

-1690 EDSVNSAGA
+1690 EDSVNSAGT

-1749 GEGSTSGDSLGE
+1749 GEGSTSGDSSSE
-1761 FRGSVRAGQ
+1761 FRDSVRAGQ

-1792 CSVTGTDVQGE
+1792 CSVTGTDAQGE

-1809 CIAMVTNNS
+1809 CIAVVANNS
-1818 GATGTSGNKS
+1818 ATTGTSGDKS
-1828 EDTVN
+1828 EDIVN

-1848 AEISVVCTGL
+1848 AEVSVVCTGL

-1867 CLEAEKCGNLMD
+1867 CLEAEKCESLMD
-1879 STGAKE
+1879 STRAKE
-1885 EASITTASIGPCD
+1885 EASITTVSVGPCD
-1898 DEDFVTSTG
+1898 DEGFVTSTG

-1924 GNEENEHAPTCTGME
+1924 GNEENEHASTCTGVE

-1944 ICIGAEEGESSII
+1944 ICIGAEESESSII

-1985 AEKEANFGTNCKNAK
+1985 AEEAANCGTNCKNAK

-2013 DEGALMVHIGKHEG
+2013 DEGASTLRTGKHEG
-2027 TLIPLDAEE
+2027 PLIPLDTEE
-2036 CEGPMTSAMA
+2036 CEGPMTSAMG
-2046 VQDKSQSGAEDEH
+2046 VQDKGQSDTEDER
-2059 ENAMTCFGSREL
+2059 ENAMTSFGSREL
-2071 DASTSSAVP
+2071 DASISSAIP

-2088 PPGREEKVKGDIIST
+2088 PADGEEKVKGDIIST
-2103 STVEQS
+2103 STVEES
-2109 DAPLHSAMDAEEGPL
+2109 DAPLHSAVDAEEGPL
-2124 AAARGNESGE
+2124 AVARANESGG
-2134 SSMILIDSEDTEVPM
+2134 SSMILIGTEDTEVPM

-2156 KECMHAFSR
+2156 KDCVHTFSS
-2165 KREKDECTMIS
+2165 KQEKDECTMIS
-2176 TSIVEEFEAPMSSA
+2176 TSITEEFEAPMSSA
-2190 AIEYGGQL
+2190 AVECDGQL
-2198 PSVKT
+2198 PSVKA
-2203 EEINENGMVSID
+2203 EEINENAMVSID
-2215 MEIYEVPM
+2215 MEVYEVPM

-2242 ASGKEERD
+2242 ASGKEEKD

-2264 IVMSGEVTEE
+2264 ILMSGEVTEE
-2274 AIQRMSDTE
+2274 AIQHVSDTE
-2283 SKNAAV
+2283 SKNETV

-2303 SSVAV
+2303 SSVAA
-2308 QDEDKLASSETEGRY
+2308 QDENKLTASETEGRY
-2323 EAAVITTSMTEECE
+2323 EAAMITTSVTEECE
-2337 IVLIS
+2337 IVLIG
-2342 ATPQAESQL
+2342 AAPEAESQL
-2351 IVTEGNEDA
+2351 IVAEGDEDA
-2360 VMSPNASEECKIV
+2360 IISPNASEECKIV
-2373 ETTAAVDE
+2373 ETTGDE
-2381 QFGLAAFNA
+2381 QFELAAFDA

-2401 GECGAPVLRVATNNE
+2401 GECGAPVLRVATNSE
-2416 DQHAASSLGDKEEG
+2416 DQHAASSIGDKEEG

-2449 IEESQLAAESTELK
+2449 IEESQLAAESTEVK
-2463 DKNEEIFNTA
+2463 DKSEETFNTA

-2478 ILSSAGPEK
+2478 ILSTTDPEK
-2487 SSNTLLVIGRENE
+2487 SSDSLLVIGRENK
-2500 THESGVRGESAVS
+2500 THESGVRGESAAS
-2513 QTTADSEITETDE
+2513 QTTVDSEITETDE
-2526 NAVNLMSVD
+2526 NSVNLMSVD

-2559 DEQAEDALHEGVT
+2559 NEQAEDVLHEDVT
-2572 SELSCMISEAAAES
+2572 SELSCEISEAAVES
-2586 EALRNVNYKSSS
+2586 ETLRNVNCKFNSD
-2598 NLLLESD
+2598 LLLESD
-2605 FSEIRTSLP
+2605 FSEIRTPLP
-2614 RAQALS
+2614 GAQALS

-2632 HGEVTVN
+2632 HS
-2639 TNHGEVTIEAE
+2639 EVTIETE
-2650 LREKSD
+2650 LGEKSD

-2661 VGELYSCDDKTNLV
+2661 VEELYGSDDKTNLV
-2675 KIDDIGIEV
+2675 KIDDTGIEV
-2684 TFQKSNE
+2684 TLQKSNA
-2691 TCNSGNNAALPKL
+2691 TFNSGNNAALPKL
-2704 AEELEFES
+2704 AEELEFETN
-2712 DLKTD
+2712 LRT
-2717 KPQQPESPRSE
+2717 E
-2728 EEYMELHTKEF
+2728 E
-2739 QKDLLQRNIALERA
+2739 
-2753 TFQVENLDT
+2753 VENLNT
-2762 QKTEEHRSR
+2762 QVTEEHRSR
-2771 GIQCKSSGTMDKE
+2771 EVQCKSSGTMDKE

-2794 RKDDEQSQCSRTK
+2794 RKDDDQSSETK
-2807 PDNIKEVISGDTAE
+2807 PDNIEEVISGDTAE
-2821 ESKEIDVKRTPP
+2821 ESKEIDVKHTPP
-2833 KSTMEEK
+2833 KNTMEEK
-2840 DEFTIEQEM
+2840 DDFAIEQEM

-2862 SPEGNQPV
+2862 SPEENQPV

-2890 GGESK
+2890 GTDISNKKETTNEDEAEK
-2895 ADMSTGNLQFPIFAS
+2895 AEMIVRKRGRKPRRSLAQSEET
-2910 GGKTPQAETL
+2910 ETL

-2938 QEEGEEEDCEE
+2938 QEEGEEEDGEE

-2996 LAAKKRSPSDTKINK
+2996 LAAKKRSPSDTKVNK

-3019 VQSAKRKR
+3019 VQCTKRKR
-3027 EDSPTVVR
+3027 EDSPTTVVR

>member
-20 QQPPPLPGAGTA
+20 QQPPPLPGAGA
-32 VGGGAAEPELVSMIV
+32 AAGGGAAEPELVSMIV
-47 NHLKSQGLFDQ
+47 SHLKSQGLFDQ

-159 STAPNEEK
+159 STAPSEEK
-167 TDASIAVQDVRG
+167 TDASVTVQG
-179 TKYRLPAAV
+179 
-188 FYAVLLQSHHPTWE
+188 
-202 DSVSATAPSGNVAS
+202 VSATAPSGNVAS

-228 NQEASAARAST
+228 NQEASAARTST
-239 ENSNPKNNDKIAKRL
+239 ENSNPKNNDRVAKRL
-254 SSQQSVDGSSDREK
+254 SSQQSVDGSADRER
-268 NAEDLP
+268 NAEDLL

-280 CDLSGEGAETFAKCE
+280 CDPSGEGAETFAKCE
-295 DLNELPCQSEEIKN
+295 DLNELPCQREEIKN
-309 SAKDTNN
+309 SGKDTNN
-316 LTSTSKDTSK
+316 LTFTSK

-361 KPDKK
+361 KLDKK

-372 SDDTLKSKEEK
+372 SDDTTKSKEEK

-398 NSNKHKTTESTKEE
+398 NSNKHKTAESTKETKEE
-412 NMSVDSD
+412 NTSIDSD

-437 SFEEESEEETVISDS
+437 SFEEESEEEPVISDS

-462 EEEKNSLSKTKP
+462 EEEKNSQSKTKP

-551 KTGNQNSKGKSVS
+551 KTGSQNAKGKSS
-564 NLEEPSSRSLESK
+564 LNLEEPSSRSVESK
-577 AAGTSIKDA
+577 ATGTSIKDV

-625 KEMQKTNETCEKNS
+625 KEMQKTSEICEKNS
-639 SKELKHNHGKSEIS
+639 SKEMKHNHGKNEIS
-653 KQLKRLSESVHSTE
+653 KQLRRLSESVHSTE
-667 ESKSDSKAEKEHKRK
+667 ESKSDSKAEKEYKRK
-682 PSASLQAEGAQ
+682 TSTSVQAEGAQ

-699 DPKRQLDR
+699 DSKRQIDR
-707 VEVSTEEL
+707 AEVNTEEL
-715 QKQKSILKNEK
+715 QKQKSVFKNEK
-726 HPKKDSDAEIQHMR
+726 HPKKDSDSEIQYMR
-740 NAAKKEGKSYRDK
+740 NAAKKETKSYRDK
-753 NEKERTTLEDKL
+753 NDKERTALEDKL
-765 SLKHKYKGD
+765 SVKHKYKGD
-774 SIHKSSE
+774 GLHKSG
-781 DIELHSLERS
+781 DDVELHSFERS
-791 SKGEDGGQKHNQQ
+791 LKGEDGGQKHNQQ
-804 VKVSSDDKSERKSK
+804 IKVSSDDKSERKSK
-818 HRSERKMSVT
+818 HRSERKISVT
-828 GKDGKNIS
+828 GKDGKNTS
-836 ESTLKAEELLRKE
+836 ESTSKAEELLRKE
-849 NKKDRHLSTEKSR
+849 NKKDRHLSTEKPR

-877 KDSLSASKQLPSA
+877 KDSLSASKQLASV

-897 YSEDKHEIESTNSDC
+897 CSEDKHEIESTNSDC
-912 NSKQEDGV
+912 NLKQEDGV

-930 VEEKIMLKS
+930 VEDKILLKS

-952 TELQENITKQETG
+952 MELQENLTKQETV
-965 QKLDKD
+965 QKPDKD
-971 KSIEENDSD
+971 KSMEGNDSD

-989 KVFEESG
+989 KGFEENG
-996 AESELVSGTQSTQGS
+996 AEFELASGMQSTQGS
-1011 QKDFG
+1011 QKDFS

-1033 RGDKDLSNSKLERR
+1033 RSDKDLNNSKLERR

-1061 NKEIKKKEESIKV
+1061 NKEIKKKEESIKL
-1074 EDKDIKEMDSGHE
+1074 EDKDTKEMDSGHE
-1087 KVLSITVAMDKK
+1087 KALSITVAMDKK

-1109 KGSISNTSNQDLPG
+1109 KGSRANQDLLG
-1123 EEKQSASTTESS
+1123 EEMQSGSTTESS
-1135 HTAAPQKSSMNNDD
+1135 HAPAPLKSSMSNDD
-1149 LHSGHEEEQMEVD
+1149 SHSGHEEELMEVD
-1162 LKPSK
+1162 LKQTK
-1167 DQEASNIKG
+1167 VQEASAIEGKNIPN
-1176 KSIQNLLQATDAEYA
+1176 SLQATDAEYA
-1191 VKEKISVSLSDKELK
+1191 EKENISLSISNKELK
-1206 HNLADPEVCELQFLP
+1206 HSLAGPGACEPQFLP

-1236 VGALDALSKQAS
+1236 VGALDTLSKQAS
-1248 MDQGPDKPGAYKMSV
+1248 MDQGPNKQGAYKINML
-1263 VYETGSRI
+1263 YETSGRI

-1291 KTVINSNS
+1291 RTVINSNS
-1299 DDVPLAANSSREDAA
+1299 DDVPLAINSSREDAA
-1314 DAVSMDISDF
+1314 DAKSMDMDISDF
-1324 TESLGSMSKEC
+1324 IGSLGSISKEC
-1335 HNSGGTSLFEDT
+1335 RISEETSLFEDSFS
-1347 CILKNDAEQVVC
+1347 LKNDAAQVVYR
-1359 MEQQDSP
+1359 EQEDSA

-1375 GENTT
+1375 GDNTT
-1380 MTKNIEKDNEVP
+1380 MTNSIDKDNEVP
-1392 RPDEQAME
+1392 QPDEQAME
-1400 GSTAGLPSQQDYG
+1400 DSTAGLHGQEDYD
-1413 EAAMLESPQETELKI
+1413 EAAKLESAQGSELKI
-1428 KEENLLTDK
+1428 KEENLVTVIT
-1437 AEDCGDVTTKEL
+1437 EDCGEVTTKEL
-1449 LLKREKRE
+1449 LLKGRK
-1457 CLHRDPSAKGE
+1457 CLNTDPSTKE
-1468 RSTEMDN
+1468 EKSTMMDN

-1489 SSSVFMPE
+1489 SSSILVPE
-1497 TVPEETVKSSVTA
+1497 RVPEETVKGSVIA
-1510 SGQEGNGVTGMED
+1510 SGQEGNSVVGMED
-1523 KNESN
+1523 KNESS

-1534 GSSKLSLLYSS
+1534 GSSKLGLLYGS

-1551 TVIGTSTEKFTES
+1551 TVTGTSTEKITES

-1574 RAEGALR
+1574 RAESASH

-1590 TCSEEESEVTV
+1590 TCSEEESEVAV

-1611 FTTGIWVKSSEGSS
+1611 FTTGVWVKSSEEGS
-1625 FITGADIGEC
+1625 FITEGDFGDC

-1669 CTMVDAE
+1669 YAMVDAE
-1676 ESGKDTVN
+1676 GSGKDSVN
-1684 ASGVEI
+1684 ASGVEV
-1690 EDSVNSAGA
+1690 EDSVNSAGS

-1709 GSEEKRK
+1709 GSEENRK
-1716 TSTCVDTGKFESS
+1716 TSACVNTGKFESS

-1749 GEGSTSGDSLGE
+1749 GEGSTSGDSSVE

-1792 CSVTGTDVQGE
+1792 CSVTGTDAQGE

-1809 CIAMVTNNS
+1809 CIAMVTNDS
-1818 GATGTSGNKS
+1818 ATTGTSGDKS

-1833 GESAVTSTGITPEDD
+1833 GESTVTSTGITPEDD
-1848 AEISVVCTGL
+1848 AEISIVCTGL

-1867 CLEAEKCGNLMD
+1867 CLEAEKCESLMD
-1879 STGAKE
+1879 STRAKE
-1885 EASITTASIGPCD
+1885 ESNITTVSVGLCD
-1898 DEDFVTSTG
+1898 DEGFVTSTG

-1924 GNEENEHAPTCTGME
+1924 GNEENEHASTCTGME
-1939 SENAL
+1939 GENAL
-1944 ICIGAEEGESSII
+1944 ICIGAEGESSII

-1979 VDSMTS
+1979 VDSMMN
-1985 AEKEANFGTNCKNAK
+1985 AEKEANYGTNCKNDK

-2013 DEGALMVHIGKHEG
+2013 DAGALAAHIGKHED

-2046 VQDKSQSGAEDEH
+2046 VQDQGQSGAEDEH
-2059 ENAMTCFGSREL
+2059 ETAMTSFGSREL
-2071 DASTSSAVP
+2071 DASISSAVP
-2080 TEDENSLI
+2080 QEDENSLTSAD
-2088 PPGREEKVKGDIIST
+2088 REEKVKGDIIST
-2103 STVEQS
+2103 STVEES
-2109 DAPLHSAMDAEEGPL
+2109 DVPLHSAMDAEEGPL
-2124 AAARGNESGE
+2124 AVARADEGGE
-2134 SSMILIDSEDTEVPM
+2134 SSMILLDTEDTEVPM
-2149 PSTATEF
+2149 SSTATEF
-2156 KECMHAFSR
+2156 KECLHTFSS
-2165 KREKDECTMIS
+2165 KQEKDECTMIS

-2190 AIEYGGQL
+2190 AIEYDGQL
-2198 PSVKT
+2198 PSVKA
-2203 EEINENGMVSID
+2203 EEINENAMVSID

-2231 DDDDDDESHPT
+2231 DDNNDESHPT
-2242 ASGKEERD
+2242 ASSKEEKD
-2250 ECAMISTSVVEEQV
+2250 ECAMISTSVAEEQV
-2264 IVMSGEVTEE
+2264 VLMSGEVTEE
-2274 AIQRMSDTE
+2274 VIQHVSDTE
-2283 SKNAAV
+2283 SKNETV

-2303 SSVAV
+2303 SSVAM
-2308 QDEDKLASSETEGRY
+2308 QDENKLAASETEGRY
-2323 EAAVITTSMTEECE
+2323 EAAMITTSMTEECE

-2342 ATPQAESQL
+2342 AAPQAGSQL
-2351 IVTEGNEDA
+2351 IVAEEDEDA
-2360 VMSPNASEECKIV
+2360 VISPNASEECKLV
-2373 ETTAAVDE
+2373 ETTATVDE

-2401 GECGAPVLRVATNNE
+2401 GECRAPVLRVATNSE
-2416 DQHAASSLGDKEEG
+2416 DQHSASSIGDKEEG

-2449 IEESQLAAESTELK
+2449 IEESQLAAESTEVQ
-2463 DKNEEIFNTA
+2463 DKSEEIFNTD

-2478 ILSSAGPEK
+2478 ILSTTGPEK
-2487 SSNTLLVIGRENE
+2487 SSNSLLVIGSENE
-2500 THESGVRGESAVS
+2500 TQESGVKAESAAP

-2526 NAVNLMSVD
+2526 NSVNLMSVD

-2559 DEQAEDALHEGVT
+2559 DEQAEGVLHEDVT
-2572 SELSCMISEAAAES
+2572 SELSCTISEAGTES
-2586 EALRNVNYKSSS
+2586 ETLRNVNYKFNSD
-2598 NLLLESD
+2598 LLLESD
-2605 FSEIRTSLP
+2605 FSEIRTPLP

-2620 LVSANEVTVNTN
+2620 LVSANEVATNAN
-2632 HGEVTVN
+2632 HGEVTL
-2639 TNHGEVTIEAE
+2639 EAE
-2650 LREKSD
+2650 LEEKSD
-2656 FPVLH
+2656 FPVLQ
-2661 VGELYSCDDKTNLV
+2661 VEELYGSDDKTNLI
-2675 KIDDIGIEV
+2675 KIDDTGIEV
-2684 TFQKSNE
+2684 TFQKSNA
-2691 TCNSGNNAALPKL
+2691 TFNSGNNAALPKL

-2712 DLKTD
+2712 NLRSDE
-2717 KPQQPESPRSE
+2717 QQPPVSPRSE
-2728 EEYMELHTKEF
+2728 EGCVDLHTEDF
-2739 QKDLLQRNIALERA
+2739 QKDLLQRSIAVERETFHLE
-2753 TFQVENLDT
+2753 NMDT
-2762 QKTEEHRSR
+2762 QVTEEHRSR

-2784 KCNQLIAQDV
+2784 KCSQLIAQDV
-2794 RKDDEQSQCSRTK
+2794 RKDDEQSQCCRTK
-2807 PDNIKEVISGDTAE
+2807 ADNVKEVISGDTAE
-2821 ESKEIDVKRTPP
+2821 VSKEIDVKHTPP

-2840 DEFTIEQEM
+2840 DEFMNEQEM
-2849 SEKEK
+2849 SEKK

-2862 SPEGNQPV
+2862 SPEENQPV

-2895 ADMSTGNLQFPIFAS
+2895 ADMSTGNLQFPVFES
-2910 GGKTPQAETL
+2910 RGKPPQTGTDISNKTETTNEDEAEKA
-2920 EPERKR
+2920 EMIVRKR
-2926 RKLTSSEDELKE
+2926 GRKPR
-2938 QEEGEEEDCEE
+2938 
-2949 DDEAHSGATTR
+2949 R
-2960 SATRLEAQRK
+2960 SL
-2970 QPSKPTT
+2970 
-2977 RATSKGSSPSSV
+2977 
-2989 SPRKRQN
+2989 
-2996 LAAKKRSPSDTKINK
+2996 
-3011 SPPLTQLK
+3011 
-3019 VQSAKRKR
+3019 VQS
-3027 EDSPTVVR
+3027 
-3035 RKGQQKTEE
+3035 EE
-3044 TPVKKAKR
+3044 TGLLESYSTCVKFYMDRNTGAGNKTSEINVF

>member
-1 MASNPQP
+1 MASNPQ
-8 QPPPPPPPPPPP
+8 QQPPPPPPPPPP
-20 QQPPPLPGAGTA
+20 QQPPPLPGAGAA

-149 TLNHKEEAGP
+149 TLNHKEVAGP
-159 STAPNEEK
+159 STASSEEK
-167 TDASIAVQDVRG
+167 TDASITVQG
-179 TKYRLPAAV
+179 
-188 FYAVLLQSHHPTWE
+188 
-202 DSVSATAPSGNVAS
+202 VSGTAPSGNVAN

-239 ENSNPKNNDKIAKRL
+239 ENSNPKNSDRVAKRL
-254 SSQQSVDGSSDREK
+254 SSQHSVDGSTDREKSAEDLSDRER
-268 NAEDLP
+268 AMYDP
-274 DREKAI
+274 
-280 CDLSGEGAETFAKCE
+280 SGEGAETFARCE
-295 DLNELPCQSEEIKN
+295 DLNELSCQSEEIKN
-309 SAKDTNN
+309 SAKDANN
-316 LTSTSKDTSK
+316 LTFTSK
-326 EIQQESEDQKSKLL
+326 ENHQESDDQKSKLL
-340 DKCDKKP
+340 LDKWDKKT

-361 KPDKK
+361 KLDRK

-372 SDDTLKSKEEK
+372 SEDTTKSKEEK
-383 QARESEPV
+383 QSRELEPV
-391 KQLVPEK
+391 KQSAPER

-412 NMSVDSD
+412 NTSIDSD

-462 EEEKNSLSKTKP
+462 EEENSSHSKTKP
-474 HANELS
+474 HVSELS

-551 KTGNQNSKGKSVS
+551 KNGNQNAKGKSS
-564 NLEEPSSRSLESK
+564 LNLEEPSSRSLESK
-577 AAGTSIKDA
+577 ATGTSIKDV

-611 DGCKKKYEPSEEDS
+611 DSCKKKYEPSEEDS
-625 KEMQKTNETCEKNS
+625 KEIKKANEACEKNS

-653 KQLKRLSESVHSTE
+653 KQLRRLSESVHSTE
-667 ESKSDSKAEKEHKRK
+667 ESKSDLKAEKEHKRK
-682 PSASLQAEGAQ
+682 TSTSLQSEGAQ

-707 VEVSTEEL
+707 VEVNSEEL
-715 QKQKSILKNEK
+715 QKQKSIFKSEK
-726 HPKKDSDAEIQHMR
+726 HPKKDSDAEIQHVR
-740 NAAKKEGKSYRDK
+740 NAAKKESKSYRDK
-753 NEKERTTLEDKL
+753 NEKERTASEDKL

-774 SIHKSSE
+774 SLHKSSE
-781 DIELHSLERS
+781 DAELHSFERS
-791 SKGEDGGQKHNQQ
+791 LKGEDGGQKHQQ
-804 VKVSSDDKSERKSK
+804 IKVSDDKSERKSK
-818 HRSERKMSVT
+818 HRSERKISIT
-828 GKDGKNIS
+828 GKDGKNTS
-836 ESTLKAEELLRKE
+836 ESAFKAEELLRKDT
-849 NKKDRHLSTEKSR
+849 KKDRHLSTEKSR

-877 KDSLSASKQLPSA
+877 KDSLSASKQLASA

-897 YSEDKHEIESTNSDC
+897 YSEDKHEIESTNSDS
-912 NSKQEDGV
+912 NLKQEDGV

-930 VEEKIMLKS
+930 IEDKVLLKS

-952 TELQENITKQETG
+952 TELQEKLTKQETG

-971 KSIEENDSD
+971 KSAEENDSD

-989 KVFEESG
+989 KVVEESS
-996 AESELVSGTQSTQGS
+996 AEFEIVSGTQSTQGS
-1011 QKDFG
+1011 QKDFS
-1016 HRVKLHSGERG
+1016 HKVKLHSGEKG

-1033 RGDKDLSNSKLERR
+1033 RGDRDSSNSKLERR

-1061 NKEIKKKEESIKV
+1061 NKEIKKKEEHIKS
-1074 EDKDIKEMDSGHE
+1074 ENKGIKENDSGHE
-1087 KVLSITVAMDKK
+1087 KALSIPVAVDKK
-1099 QSKKISCENR
+1099 QSKRIPCENR
-1109 KGSISNTSNQDLPG
+1109 KGSMSHQGLLG
-1123 EEKQSASTTESS
+1123 EEKQSASTATNSRAS
-1135 HTAAPQKSSMNNDD
+1135 APPRSSMNNDD
-1149 LHSGHEEEQMEVD
+1149 LHSGHEEELMELDV
-1162 LKPSK
+1162 KRTKVQVAPNTERK
-1167 DQEASNIKG
+1167 N
-1176 KSIQNLLQATDAEYA
+1176 IQNSLPATDAKFA
-1191 VKEKISVSLSDKELK
+1191 ANKKLK
-1206 HNLADPEVCELQFLP
+1206 HSLADAEGCESQFP
-1221 AAEKTVKQ
+1221 PTAKKTVKQ
-1229 EDIPNKQ
+1229 EDISYKQ
-1236 VGALDALSKQAS
+1236 VGALNTLSKQAS
-1248 MDQGPDKPGAYKMSV
+1248 MDQGSNKQGTYKTSV
-1263 VYETGSRI
+1263 AYETNDR
-1271 LLNVPSKDQASED
+1271 LLRNVPSKDQASEN
-1284 SRRPKNL
+1284 SRRPKNF

-1299 DDVPLAANSSREDAA
+1299 DNVPLAINSSREDAA
-1314 DAVSMDISDF
+1314 DAKSMNMDISDF
-1324 TESLGSMSKEC
+1324 TDSFDSTSKEY
-1335 HNSGGTSLFEDT
+1335 HNSDGTSSLEDT
-1347 CILKNDAEQVVC
+1347 CILKNAAAQVAY
-1359 MEQQDSP
+1359 MGRQDSV
-1366 VLSSVMKDD
+1366 VLNSVTKDD
-1375 GENTT
+1375 GGSTA
-1380 MTKNIEKDNEVP
+1380 MTNSNEVP

-1400 GSTAGLPSQQDYG
+1400 DSQDDYS
-1413 EAAMLESPQETELKI
+1413 EAARLENTQGRDLKM
-1428 KEENLLTDK
+1428 KDLMTDVT
-1437 AEDCGDVTTKEL
+1437 EDCGDVTTKEF
-1449 LLKREKRE
+1449 LKKKEGAY
-1457 CLHRDPSAKGE
+1457 L
-1468 RSTEMDN
+1468 STEPSTKEEKCTMVDN
-1475 VEKNEVHDIDDMIQ
+1475 VEKSEGHDLDDMIQ
-1489 SSSVFMPE
+1489 SSSVLVPE
-1497 TVPEETVKSSVTA
+1497 RIPEETVEGSFIA
-1510 SGQEGNGVTGMED
+1510 SGQEGNAVLGMDD

-1534 GSSKLSLLYSS
+1534 GSSKPSLSCSS

-1551 TVIGTSTEKFTES
+1551 TMIGTSMEKIIES
-1564 TVMATSTGEE
+1564 PVIATSTGEE
-1574 RAEGALR
+1574 RAEGASH
-1581 SEKDSDATT
+1581 SEKDIDATT
-1590 TCSEEESEVTV
+1590 TCSEEVTV
-1601 ICTSIEADEG
+1601 FCTSIEADEG
-1611 FTTGIWVKSSEGSS
+1611 YTTGIWVKSSEGGSCT
-1625 FITGADIGEC
+1625 TGTDVGEC
-1635 TVAAAEEGGG
+1635 TVAAAEESGGG
-1645 SVVTEGLAESES
+1645 VVTEGLAESES
-1657 FLTSTEGEENGD
+1657 FLTSTEEENGD
-1669 CTMVDAE
+1669 CASVNAE
-1676 ESGKDTVN
+1676 ESGKDSVN
-1684 ASGVEI
+1684 ASGVET

-1716 TSTCVDTGKFESS
+1716 TSTCVEAGKYGSS

-1749 GEGSTSGDSLGE
+1749 GEGSTSGDSRGD
-1761 FRGSVRAGQ
+1761 FRGRVRAGQ
-1770 VKEHEGTVTCT
+1770 VKEHESTVTCT

-1792 CSVTGTDVQGE
+1792 CSVTGTDAQGE

-1809 CIAMVTNNS
+1809 CIAMVANNS
-1818 GATGTSGNKS
+1818 ATTGTSGDKS

-1867 CLEAEKCGNLMD
+1867 CLEAEKCESLMD
-1879 STGAKE
+1879 STRAE
-1885 EASITTASIGPCD
+1885 EASITTVSVGLCD
-1898 DEDFVTSTG
+1898 DEGFVTSTG

-1924 GNEENEHAPTCTGME
+1924 GNEENEHASTCTAVE

-1944 ICIGAEEGESSII
+1944 ICIGAEDSESSII

-1965 AESGVAGTNINKLT
+1965 AESGVAGTNPNKLT

-1985 AEKEANFGTNCKNAK
+1985 AEQEANCGTNHKGDK

-2013 DEGALMVHIGKHEG
+2013 DEGALTAHVGTHKG
-2027 TLIPLDAEE
+2027 TLIALDAEE
-2036 CEGPMTSAMA
+2036 YEGPMTSAMA
-2046 VQDKSQSGAEDEH
+2046 LQEKSLSGAQGEH
-2059 ENAMTCFGSREL
+2059 ENSMTSFDSRES
-2071 DASTSSAVP
+2071 DASISSAIP
-2080 TEDENSLI
+2080 KENEDSLI
-2088 PPGREEKVKGDIIST
+2088 PADGEEKVKGDIIST
-2103 STVEQS
+2103 STAEES
-2109 DAPLHSAMDAEEGPL
+2109 DAPLHSAMDAEESTL
-2124 AAARGNESGE
+2124 AVARANESGE
-2134 SSMILIDSEDTEVPM
+2134 SSKILMDAEDTEVPM

-2156 KECMHAFSR
+2156 KECVHTFSS
-2165 KREKDECTMIS
+2165 KQEKDECTVIS

-2190 AIEYGGQL
+2190 ALEYGGQL
-2198 PSVKT
+2198 RSVKA
-2203 EEINENGMVSID
+2203 EEMNENAMVSID
-2215 MEIYEVPM
+2215 MEVYEVPM

-2231 DDDDDDESHPT
+2231 DDNDDESHPT
-2242 ASGKEERD
+2242 ASGKEEKD
-2250 ECAMISTSVVEEQV
+2250 ECTMISTSVTEEQV
-2264 IVMSGEVTEE
+2264 ILMAGGVTEE
-2274 AIQRMSDTE
+2274 AIQHVSDTE
-2283 SKNAAV
+2283 SKNETV

-2308 QDEDKLASSETEGRY
+2308 QDQNKLAASETEGRY
-2323 EAAVITTSMTEECE
+2323 EAAMITTSMTEECE

-2342 ATPQAESQL
+2342 AEPQAESQL
-2351 IVTEGNEDA
+2351 LVAGDEAAIV
-2360 VMSPNASEECKIV
+2360 SPNASEECKIV
-2373 ETTAAVDE
+2373 ETTASVDE
-2381 QFGLAAFNA
+2381 QFGLAAFDA

-2401 GECGAPVLRVATNNE
+2401 GECEAPVLRVATNSE
-2416 DQHAASSLGDKEEG
+2416 DQHAASSIGEKEG

-2449 IEESQLAAESTELK
+2449 IEESQLAAESTEVK
-2463 DKNEEIFNTA
+2463 DKSEEMFDTA
-2473 NQIEC
+2473 DQVEC
-2478 ILSSAGPEK
+2478 TLSTTGPEK
-2487 SSNTLLVIGRENE
+2487 NSNSLVVIDGESE
-2500 THESGVRGESAVS
+2500 THGGGVREEPAAS
-2513 QTTADSEITETDE
+2513 QPTADSEITETDG
-2526 NAVNLMSVD
+2526 NSVNLVSVD

-2542 STETAVSPSPS
+2542 STETAMSPGPS

-2559 DEQAEDALHEGVT
+2559 DEQAEDVLPEDVT
-2572 SELSCMISEAAAES
+2572 SELSSVVSEAAVES
-2586 EALRNVNYKSSS
+2586 ETLRNVNHKFNSD
-2598 NLLLESD
+2598 LLLEGD
-2605 FSEIRTSLP
+2605 LSERRTPLP
-2614 RAQALS
+2614 STQALS
-2620 LVSANEVTVNTN
+2620 LVSASEGTVNTN
-2632 HGEVTVN
+2632 HGEVT
-2639 TNHGEVTIEAE
+2639 TEAE
-2650 LREKSD
+2650 LGEKSD
-2656 FPVLH
+2656 LPLH
-2661 VGELYSCDDKTNLV
+2661 AEELYGSNDKTNLV
-2675 KIDDIGIEV
+2675 TVDDSGVKV
-2684 TFQKSNE
+2684 TFQKSN
-2691 TCNSGNNAALPKL
+2691 TALNSGNNAALPKL

-2712 DLKTD
+2712 NLRPNE
-2717 KPQQPESPRSE
+2717 PQQPESPRNE
-2728 EEYMELHTKEF
+2728 EGYVDLHTKEF
-2739 QKDLLQRNIALERA
+2739 QKDLLQKNAASEKETLHGEDMDPQI
-2753 TFQVENLDT
+2753 
-2762 QKTEEHRSR
+2762 TEEHRSR
-2771 GIQCKSSGTMDKE
+2771 AIQCKSSGTVDKDT
-2784 KCNQLIAQDV
+2784 CNQLIAQDV
-2794 RKDDEQSQCSRTK
+2794 RKDDEQSQCSKTK
-2807 PDNIKEVISGDTAE
+2807 PDNIKEVVSDSRAE
-2821 ESKEIDVKRTPP
+2821 VSKEMDVKHTPP
-2833 KSTMEEK
+2833 KRTLEEK
-2840 DEFTIEQEM
+2840 DELTIDQET
-2849 SEKEK
+2849 SEKDR
-2854 HGLESNEN
+2854 HGVESNEN
-2862 SPEGNQPV
+2862 SPEENQPV

-2895 ADMSTGNLQFPIFAS
+2895 ADISTGNLQFPVFAS
-2910 GGKTPQAETL
+2910 RKTPQASTDASNKKETTNEDDAEKAEMVVRKRGRKPRRALLQSEETETL

-2926 RKLTSSEDELKE
+2926 QKLTSSEDELKE
-2938 QEEGEEEDCEE
+2938 QEEGEEEDGEE

-2996 LAAKKRSPSDTKINK
+2996 LAAKKRSPSDTKMNK

-3019 VQSAKRKR
+3019 VQSLKRKR
-3027 EDSPTVVR
+3027 EESPTVVR